1 MEWSKYQLAI
11 FDAYEN
17 TNKNIV
23 VEATAGSGKSK
34 TLTELCN
41 RTKEGT
47 SCLFMAFNKSIAEEL
62 KTKLPTTV
70 ECNTFHSMGLRTLMK
85 NFRFRMQLEE
95 NKCFSLCMELFDF
108 RKKEYKEKMRYY
120 FALQEL
126 WEKIR
131 LSLCEINEEN
141 ISALCI
147 EYDLDYENSMINDLN
162 KINERWRK
170 DCAKIQDNKSF
181 KMDFPDMLWIPYNF
195 VDEMN
200 FPKYQVVMAD
210 ECFVGD
216 TCIATSN
223 GKMRIDDLTK
233 QVNEGNSIF
242 VKSYNEK
249 ERRFELKKVL
259 NASSK
264 GVREVMKIVVAGKR
278 KIGCTYNHL
287 FLTVNGY
294 KRADELNIGE
304 ILVSDTT
311 NQPYHNSLNQDQK
324 DFVLISSIGDGSLK
338 KISLNT
344 YRCSFIHGEK
354 QLEYL
359 FWKACLLG
367 REDYVDIIPN
377 NGFSKKIAYRFRTQG
392 LCFYPEEVNKENILK
407 NMSFKQLAILYMDDG
422 SLINKND
429 VRIYSCAP
437 SKELI
442 TVMSSRMEAMGIKN
456 TIIKSKSS
464 LTGRAYWFI
473 RVSRNST
480 KTFFENI
487 ACYTH
492 PSMDYKIPKEYKHLI
507 GSYEWD
513 FSIPKE
519 GHTCVTKIIKEGDLK
534 EVFDIEVKD
543 NHNFI
548 VTSKNFTNN
557 NKSKNENSGIV
568 VHNCQDIF
576 TLQKEILQRYIKP
589 RGRFIAVGDS
599 KQLIYNFMGSDLD
612 VFNSIKRM
620 SNTICLPLSVTYRCA
635 KKIVEKANEVF
646 PGTECVPTVIEGV
659 IRSGDIFE
667 AESGDFILCRNNYPL
682 VATFIMLLEKGK
694 KASIMGRDFGESL
707 CRLLDGQERLDD
719 LYLLLDDKVSKLKGK
734 GLSEIAITNNA
745 SYVALKEKVSIIE
758 ILYKRFP
765 GSFLA
770 LKQKIK
776 NIFSDDKTGIIL
788 STIHKSKGLEAK
800 RVFFLNPELIPSKFA
815 KTPKALYAEDCLKF
829 VAITRAKEELVYCH
843 INTEESPL

>member
-23 VEATAGSGKSK
+23 VEATAGCLGKDTPILMYDGSIKPVQGIRVGDKVMGVDSTPRNVLSVSTGIDKLYKIKPVKGDSWICNSQHLLTVYDQNIARNNKVKKEENQLNPLVDYPISKILKRPVEKTTGAKMKLQLQRTGVDFPEQELPLDPYFVGLWIAEGSKNKNDVSNFSINENDTVLINYLENFKFEGEKVSVHKRKERGCYGINVKLRKGRINPIRAILKNFAKEKGRLNIPKEYFINSQENRLNLIAGILDGDGHLDNNNCYQLITKYKEISDLVVFLCRSLGLAVYCCKKIGRIKSLNFEGEYYSISISGNTNIIPVKVERKKAKERKQIKTVLRTGFWIEEIGVGKWYGFKVDKDERFLLGDFTITHNSGKTH
-34 TLTELCN
+34 TLKELCN

-85 NFRFRMQLEE
+85 NFRFRIQLEE

-131 LSLCEINEEN
+131 LSLCEINERN
-141 ISALCI
+141 VSALCI

-200 FPKYQVVMAD
+200 FPKYQVVMTD
-210 ECFVGD
+210 EGQ
-216 TCIATSN
+216 
-223 GKMRIDDLTK
+223 DL
-233 QVNEGNSIF
+233 
-242 VKSYNEK
+242 
-249 ERRFELKKVL
+249 
-259 NASSK
+259 
-264 GVREVMKIVVAGKR
+264 
-278 KIGCTYNHL
+278 
-287 FLTVNGY
+287 
-294 KRADELNIGE
+294 
-304 ILVSDTT
+304 
-311 NQPYHNSLNQDQK
+311 
-324 DFVLISSIGDGSLK
+324 
-338 KISLNT
+338 
-344 YRCSFIHGEK
+344 
-354 QLEYL
+354 
-359 FWKACLLG
+359 
-367 REDYVDIIPN
+367 
-377 NGFSKKIAYRFRTQG
+377 
-392 LCFYPEEVNKENILK
+392 
-407 NMSFKQLAILYMDDG
+407 
-422 SLINKND
+422 
-429 VRIYSCAP
+429 
-437 SKELI
+437 
-442 TVMSSRMEAMGIKN
+442 
-456 TIIKSKSS
+456 
-464 LTGRAYWFI
+464 
-473 RVSRNST
+473 
-480 KTFFENI
+480 
-487 ACYTH
+487 
-492 PSMDYKIPKEYKHLI
+492 
-507 GSYEWD
+507 
-513 FSIPKE
+513 
-519 GHTCVTKIIKEGDLK
+519 
-534 EVFDIEVKD
+534 
-543 NHNFI
+543 
-548 VTSKNFTNN
+548 
-557 NKSKNENSGIV
+557 
-568 VHNCQDIF
+568 F

-589 RGRFIAVGDS
+589 RGRFVAVGDS

-612 VFNSIKRM
+612 VFNSIKGM
-620 SNTICLPLSVTYRCA
+620 PNTICLPLSVTYRCA
-635 KKIVEKANEVF
+635 KKIVEVTNEVF
-646 PGTECVPTVIEGV
+646 PGTECVPTAIEGV

-667 AESGDFILCRNNYPL
+667 AESGDFILCRNNFPL

>member
-23 VEATAGSGKSK
+23 VEATAGCLGKDTPILMYDGSIKPVQDIRVGDKVMGVDSTPRNVLSVSTGIDKLYKIKPVKGDSWICNSQHLLTVYDQNIARNNKVKKEENQLNPLVDYPISKILKRPVEKTTGAKMKLQLQRTGVDFPEQELPLDPYFVGLWIAEGSKNKNDVSNFSINENDTVLINYLENFKFEGEKVSVHKRKERGCYGINVKLRKGRINPIRAILKNFAKEKGRLNIPKEYFINSQENRLNLIAGILDGDGHLDNNNCYQLITKYKEISDLVVFLCRSLGLAAYCCKKIGRIKSLNFEGEYYSISISGNTNIIPVKVERKKTKERKQIKTVLRTGFWIEEIGVGKWYGFKVDKDERFLLGDFTITHNSGKTH
-34 TLTELCN
+34 TLKELCN

-131 LSLCEINEEN
+131 LSLCEINERN
-141 ISALCI
+141 VSALCI

-210 ECFVGD
+210 EGQ
-216 TCIATSN
+216 
-223 GKMRIDDLTK
+223 DL
-233 QVNEGNSIF
+233 
-242 VKSYNEK
+242 
-249 ERRFELKKVL
+249 
-259 NASSK
+259 
-264 GVREVMKIVVAGKR
+264 
-278 KIGCTYNHL
+278 
-287 FLTVNGY
+287 
-294 KRADELNIGE
+294 
-304 ILVSDTT
+304 
-311 NQPYHNSLNQDQK
+311 
-324 DFVLISSIGDGSLK
+324 
-338 KISLNT
+338 
-344 YRCSFIHGEK
+344 
-354 QLEYL
+354 
-359 FWKACLLG
+359 
-367 REDYVDIIPN
+367 
-377 NGFSKKIAYRFRTQG
+377 
-392 LCFYPEEVNKENILK
+392 
-407 NMSFKQLAILYMDDG
+407 
-422 SLINKND
+422 
-429 VRIYSCAP
+429 
-437 SKELI
+437 
-442 TVMSSRMEAMGIKN
+442 
-456 TIIKSKSS
+456 
-464 LTGRAYWFI
+464 
-473 RVSRNST
+473 
-480 KTFFENI
+480 
-487 ACYTH
+487 
-492 PSMDYKIPKEYKHLI
+492 
-507 GSYEWD
+507 
-513 FSIPKE
+513 
-519 GHTCVTKIIKEGDLK
+519 
-534 EVFDIEVKD
+534 
-543 NHNFI
+543 
-548 VTSKNFTNN
+548 
-557 NKSKNENSGIV
+557 
-568 VHNCQDIF
+568 F

-589 RGRFIAVGDS
+589 RGRFVAVGDS

-612 VFNSIKRM
+612 VFNSIKGM
-620 SNTICLPLSVTYRCA
+620 PNTICLPLSVTYRCA

-646 PGTECVPTVIEGV
+646 PGTECTATAKEGV
-659 IRSGDIFE
+659 VRSGDIFE
-667 AESGDFILCRNNYPL
+667 AESGDFVLCRNNFPL
-682 VATFIMLLEKGK
+682 VVAFIMLLEKGK
-694 KASIMGRDFGESL
+694 KASIMGRDFGENL
-707 CRLLDGQERLDD
+707 CRLMDNQSCLDD
-719 LYLLLDDKVSKLKGK
+719 LYLLLEDKASKLKK
-734 GLSEIAITNNA
+734 RGLSEIAIINNA

-758 ILYKRFP
+758 TLYKRFP

-776 NIFSDDKTGIIL
+776 NIFSDDKTDIIL

-843 INTEESPL
+843 INTEKSPL

>member
-23 VEATAGSGKSK
+23 VEATAGCLGKDTPILMYDGSIKPVQDIRVGDKVMGVDSTPRNVLSVSTGIDKLYKIKPVKGDSWICNSQHLLTVYDQNIARNNKVKKEENQLNPLVDYPISKILKRPVEKTTGAKMKLQLQRTGVDFPEQELPLDPYFVGLWIAEGSKNKNDVSNFSINENDTVLINYLENFKFEGEKVSVHKRKERGCYGINVKLRKGRINPIRAILKNFAKEKGCLNIPKEYFINSQENRLNLIAGILDGDGHLDNNNCYQLITKYKEISDLVVFLCRSLGLAAYCCKKIGRIKSLNFEGEYYSISISGNTNIIPVKVERKKAKERKQTKTVLRTGFWIEEIGVGKWYGFKVDKDERFLLGDFTITHNSGKTH
-34 TLTELCN
+34 TLKELCN

-131 LSLCEINEEN
+131 LSLCEINERN
-141 ISALCI
+141 VSALCI

-210 ECFVGD
+210 EGQ
-216 TCIATSN
+216 
-223 GKMRIDDLTK
+223 DL
-233 QVNEGNSIF
+233 F
-242 VKSYNEK
+242 
-249 ERRFELKKVL
+249 
-259 NASSK
+259 A
-264 GVREVMKIVVAGKR
+264 
-278 KIGCTYNHL
+278 
-287 FLTVNGY
+287 
-294 KRADELNIGE
+294 
-304 ILVSDTT
+304 
-311 NQPYHNSLNQDQK
+311 
-324 DFVLISSIGDGSLK
+324 
-338 KISLNT
+338 
-344 YRCSFIHGEK
+344 
-354 QLEYL
+354 
-359 FWKACLLG
+359 
-367 REDYVDIIPN
+367 
-377 NGFSKKIAYRFRTQG
+377 
-392 LCFYPEEVNKENILK
+392 
-407 NMSFKQLAILYMDDG
+407 
-422 SLINKND
+422 
-429 VRIYSCAP
+429 
-437 SKELI
+437 
-442 TVMSSRMEAMGIKN
+442 
-456 TIIKSKSS
+456 
-464 LTGRAYWFI
+464 
-473 RVSRNST
+473 
-480 KTFFENI
+480 
-487 ACYTH
+487 
-492 PSMDYKIPKEYKHLI
+492 
-507 GSYEWD
+507 
-513 FSIPKE
+513 
-519 GHTCVTKIIKEGDLK
+519 
-534 EVFDIEVKD
+534 
-543 NHNFI
+543 
-548 VTSKNFTNN
+548 
-557 NKSKNENSGIV
+557 
-568 VHNCQDIF
+568 
-576 TLQKEILQRYIKP
+576 LQKEILQRYIKP
-589 RGRFIAVGDS
+589 RGRFVAVGDS

-612 VFNSIKRM
+612 VFNSIKGM
-620 SNTICLPLSVTYRCA
+620 PNTICLPLSVTYRCA

-646 PGTECVPTVIEGV
+646 PGTECTATAKEGV
-659 IRSGDIFE
+659 VRSGDIFE
-667 AESGDFILCRNNYPL
+667 AESGDFVLCRNNFPL
-682 VATFIMLLEKGK
+682 VVAFIMLLEKGK
-694 KASIMGRDFGESL
+694 KASIMGRDFGENL
-707 CRLLDGQERLDD
+707 CRLMDNQSCLDD
-719 LYLLLDDKVSKLKGK
+719 LYLLLEDKASKLKK
-734 GLSEIAITNNA
+734 RGLSEIAIINNA

-843 INTEESPL
+843 IDTEESPL

>member
-23 VEATAGSGKSK
+23 VEATAGCLGKDTPILMYDGSIKPVQDIRVGDKVMGVDSTPRNVLSVSTGIDKLYKIKPVKGDSWICNSQHLLTVYDQNIARNNKVKKEENQLNPLVDYPISKILKRPVEKTTGAKMKLQLQRTGVDFPEQELPLDPYFVGLWIAEGSKNKNDVSNFSINENDTVLINYLENFKFEGEKVSVHKRKERGCYGINVKLRKGRINPIRAILKNFAKEKGRLNIPKEYFINSQENRLNLIAGILDGDGHFDNNNCYQLITKYKEISDLVVFLCRSLGLAAYCCKKIGRIKSLNFEGEYYSISISGNTNIIPVKVERKKAKERKQIKTVLRTGFWIEEIGVGKWYGFKVDKDERFLLGDFTITHNSGKTH
-34 TLTELCN
+34 TLKELCN

-131 LSLCEINEEN
+131 LSLCEINERN
-141 ISALCI
+141 VSALCI

-210 ECFVGD
+210 EGQ
-216 TCIATSN
+216 
-223 GKMRIDDLTK
+223 DL
-233 QVNEGNSIF
+233 
-242 VKSYNEK
+242 
-249 ERRFELKKVL
+249 
-259 NASSK
+259 
-264 GVREVMKIVVAGKR
+264 
-278 KIGCTYNHL
+278 
-287 FLTVNGY
+287 
-294 KRADELNIGE
+294 
-304 ILVSDTT
+304 
-311 NQPYHNSLNQDQK
+311 
-324 DFVLISSIGDGSLK
+324 
-338 KISLNT
+338 
-344 YRCSFIHGEK
+344 
-354 QLEYL
+354 
-359 FWKACLLG
+359 
-367 REDYVDIIPN
+367 
-377 NGFSKKIAYRFRTQG
+377 
-392 LCFYPEEVNKENILK
+392 
-407 NMSFKQLAILYMDDG
+407 
-422 SLINKND
+422 
-429 VRIYSCAP
+429 
-437 SKELI
+437 
-442 TVMSSRMEAMGIKN
+442 
-456 TIIKSKSS
+456 
-464 LTGRAYWFI
+464 
-473 RVSRNST
+473 
-480 KTFFENI
+480 
-487 ACYTH
+487 
-492 PSMDYKIPKEYKHLI
+492 
-507 GSYEWD
+507 
-513 FSIPKE
+513 
-519 GHTCVTKIIKEGDLK
+519 
-534 EVFDIEVKD
+534 
-543 NHNFI
+543 
-548 VTSKNFTNN
+548 
-557 NKSKNENSGIV
+557 
-568 VHNCQDIF
+568 F

-589 RGRFIAVGDS
+589 RGRFVAVGDS

-612 VFNSIKRM
+612 VFNSIKGM
-620 SNTICLPLSVTYRCA
+620 PNTICLPLSVTYRCA

-646 PGTECVPTVIEGV
+646 PGTECTATAKEGV
-659 IRSGDIFE
+659 VRSGDIFE

>member
-23 VEATAGSGKSK
+23 VEATAGCLGKDTPILMYDGSIKPVQDIRVGDKVMGVDSTPRNVLSVSTGIDKLYKIKPVKGDSWICNSQHLLTVYDQNIARNNKVKKEENQLNPLVDYPISKILKRPVEKTTGAKMKLQLQRTGVDFPEQELPLDPYFVGLWIAEGSKNKNDVSNFSINENDTVLINYLENFKFEGEKVSVHKRKERGCYGINVKLRKGRINPIRAILKNFAKEKGRLNIPKEYFINSQENRLNLIAGILDGDGHLDINNCYQLITKYKEISDLVVFLCRSLGLAAYCCKKIGRIKSLNFEGEYYSISINGDTNIIPVKVERKKAKERKQIKTVLRTGFWIEEIGVGKWYGFKVDKDERFLLGDFTITHNSGKTH
-34 TLTELCN
+34 TLKELCN

-131 LSLCEINEEN
+131 LSLCEINERN
-141 ISALCI
+141 VSALCI

-210 ECFVGD
+210 EGQ
-216 TCIATSN
+216 
-223 GKMRIDDLTK
+223 DL
-233 QVNEGNSIF
+233 
-242 VKSYNEK
+242 
-249 ERRFELKKVL
+249 
-259 NASSK
+259 
-264 GVREVMKIVVAGKR
+264 
-278 KIGCTYNHL
+278 
-287 FLTVNGY
+287 
-294 KRADELNIGE
+294 
-304 ILVSDTT
+304 
-311 NQPYHNSLNQDQK
+311 
-324 DFVLISSIGDGSLK
+324 
-338 KISLNT
+338 
-344 YRCSFIHGEK
+344 
-354 QLEYL
+354 
-359 FWKACLLG
+359 
-367 REDYVDIIPN
+367 
-377 NGFSKKIAYRFRTQG
+377 
-392 LCFYPEEVNKENILK
+392 
-407 NMSFKQLAILYMDDG
+407 
-422 SLINKND
+422 
-429 VRIYSCAP
+429 
-437 SKELI
+437 
-442 TVMSSRMEAMGIKN
+442 
-456 TIIKSKSS
+456 
-464 LTGRAYWFI
+464 
-473 RVSRNST
+473 
-480 KTFFENI
+480 
-487 ACYTH
+487 
-492 PSMDYKIPKEYKHLI
+492 
-507 GSYEWD
+507 
-513 FSIPKE
+513 
-519 GHTCVTKIIKEGDLK
+519 
-534 EVFDIEVKD
+534 
-543 NHNFI
+543 
-548 VTSKNFTNN
+548 
-557 NKSKNENSGIV
+557 
-568 VHNCQDIF
+568 F

-589 RGRFIAVGDS
+589 RGRFVAVGDS

-612 VFNSIKRM
+612 VFNSIKGM
-620 SNTICLPLSVTYRCA
+620 PNTICLPLSVTYRCA
-635 KKIVEKANEVF
+635 KKIVEVANEVF
-646 PGTECVPTVIEGV
+646 PGTECVPTAKEGV
-659 IRSGDIFE
+659 VRSGDIFE
-667 AESGDFILCRNNYPL
+667 AESGDFVLCRNNFPL
-682 VATFIMLLEKGK
+682 VVTFIMLLEKGK

-734 GLSEIAITNNA
+734 GLSKIAITNNA

-800 RVFFLNPELIPSKFA
+800 RVFFLNPELISSKFA
-815 KTPKALYAEDCLKF
+815 KIPKALYAEDCLKF

>member
-23 VEATAGSGKSK
+23 VEATAGCLGKDTPILMYDGSIKPVQDIRVGDKVMGVDSTPRNVLSVSTGIDKLYKIKPVKGDSWICNSQHLLTVYDQNIARNNKVKKEENQLNPLVDYPISKILKRPVEKTTGAKMKLQLQRTGVDFPEQELPLDPYFVGSWIAEGSKNKNDVSNFSINENDTVLINYLENFKFEGEKVSVHKRKERGCYGINVKLRKGRINPIRAILKNFAKEKGRLNIPKEYFINSQENRLNLIAGILDGDGHLDNNNCYQLITKYKEISDLVVFLCRSLGLAAYCCKKIGRIKSLNFEGEYYSISISGNTNIIPVKVERKKAKERKQIKTVLRTGFWIEEIGVGKWYGFKVDKDERFLLGDFTITHNSGKTH
-34 TLTELCN
+34 TLKELCN

-131 LSLCEINEEN
+131 LSLCEINERN
-141 ISALCI
+141 VSALCI

-200 FPKYQVVMAD
+200 FPKYQVVMVD
-210 ECFVGD
+210 EGQ
-216 TCIATSN
+216 
-223 GKMRIDDLTK
+223 DL
-233 QVNEGNSIF
+233 
-242 VKSYNEK
+242 
-249 ERRFELKKVL
+249 
-259 NASSK
+259 
-264 GVREVMKIVVAGKR
+264 
-278 KIGCTYNHL
+278 
-287 FLTVNGY
+287 
-294 KRADELNIGE
+294 
-304 ILVSDTT
+304 
-311 NQPYHNSLNQDQK
+311 
-324 DFVLISSIGDGSLK
+324 
-338 KISLNT
+338 
-344 YRCSFIHGEK
+344 
-354 QLEYL
+354 
-359 FWKACLLG
+359 
-367 REDYVDIIPN
+367 
-377 NGFSKKIAYRFRTQG
+377 
-392 LCFYPEEVNKENILK
+392 
-407 NMSFKQLAILYMDDG
+407 
-422 SLINKND
+422 
-429 VRIYSCAP
+429 
-437 SKELI
+437 
-442 TVMSSRMEAMGIKN
+442 
-456 TIIKSKSS
+456 
-464 LTGRAYWFI
+464 
-473 RVSRNST
+473 
-480 KTFFENI
+480 
-487 ACYTH
+487 
-492 PSMDYKIPKEYKHLI
+492 
-507 GSYEWD
+507 
-513 FSIPKE
+513 
-519 GHTCVTKIIKEGDLK
+519 
-534 EVFDIEVKD
+534 
-543 NHNFI
+543 
-548 VTSKNFTNN
+548 
-557 NKSKNENSGIV
+557 
-568 VHNCQDIF
+568 F

-620 SNTICLPLSVTYRCA
+620 SNTICLPLSVTYRCV

-646 PGTECVPTVIEGV
+646 PGTECVPTAIEGV

>member
-23 VEATAGSGKSK
+23 VEATAGCLGKDTPILMYDGSIKPVQDIRVGDKVMGVDSTPRNVLSVSTGIDKLYKIKPVKGDSWICNSQHLLTVYDQNIAINNKVKKEENQLNPLVDYPISKILKRPVEKTTGAKMKLQLQRTGVDFPEQELPLDPYFVGLWIAEGSKNKNDVSNFSINENDTVLINYLENFKFEGEKVSVHKRKERGCYGINVKLRKGRINPIRAILKNFAKEKGRLNIPKEYFINSQENRLNLIAGILDGDGHLDNNNCYQLITKYKEISDLVVFLCRSLGLAAYCCKKIGRIKSLNFEGEYYSISISGNTNIIPVKVERKKAKERKQIKTVLRTGFWIEEIGVGKWYGFKVDKDERFLLGDFTITHNSGKTH
-34 TLTELCN
+34 TLKELCN
-41 RTKEGT
+41 RTEEGT

-62 KTKLPTTV
+62 KTKLPITV

-108 RKKEYKEKMRYY
+108 RKKEYKEKMRYC

-131 LSLCEINEEN
+131 LSLCEINERN
-141 ISALCI
+141 VSALCI

-210 ECFVGD
+210 EGQ
-216 TCIATSN
+216 
-223 GKMRIDDLTK
+223 DL
-233 QVNEGNSIF
+233 
-242 VKSYNEK
+242 
-249 ERRFELKKVL
+249 
-259 NASSK
+259 
-264 GVREVMKIVVAGKR
+264 
-278 KIGCTYNHL
+278 
-287 FLTVNGY
+287 
-294 KRADELNIGE
+294 
-304 ILVSDTT
+304 
-311 NQPYHNSLNQDQK
+311 
-324 DFVLISSIGDGSLK
+324 
-338 KISLNT
+338 
-344 YRCSFIHGEK
+344 
-354 QLEYL
+354 
-359 FWKACLLG
+359 
-367 REDYVDIIPN
+367 
-377 NGFSKKIAYRFRTQG
+377 
-392 LCFYPEEVNKENILK
+392 
-407 NMSFKQLAILYMDDG
+407 
-422 SLINKND
+422 
-429 VRIYSCAP
+429 
-437 SKELI
+437 
-442 TVMSSRMEAMGIKN
+442 
-456 TIIKSKSS
+456 
-464 LTGRAYWFI
+464 
-473 RVSRNST
+473 
-480 KTFFENI
+480 
-487 ACYTH
+487 
-492 PSMDYKIPKEYKHLI
+492 
-507 GSYEWD
+507 
-513 FSIPKE
+513 
-519 GHTCVTKIIKEGDLK
+519 
-534 EVFDIEVKD
+534 
-543 NHNFI
+543 
-548 VTSKNFTNN
+548 
-557 NKSKNENSGIV
+557 
-568 VHNCQDIF
+568 F

-589 RGRFIAVGDS
+589 RGRFVAVGDS

-612 VFNSIKRM
+612 VFNSIKGM
-620 SNTICLPLSVTYRCA
+620 PNTICLPLSVTYRCA

-646 PGTECVPTVIEGV
+646 PGTECTATAKEGV
-659 IRSGDIFE
+659 VRSGDIFE
-667 AESGDFILCRNNYPL
+667 AESGDFVLCRNNFPL
-682 VATFIMLLEKGK
+682 VVAFIMLLEKGK
-694 KASIMGRDFGESL
+694 KASIMGRDFGENL
-707 CRLLDGQERLDD
+707 CRLMDNQSCLDD
-719 LYLLLDDKVSKLKGK
+719 LCLLLEDKASKLKK
-734 GLSEIAITNNA
+734 RGLSEIAIINNA

-758 ILYKRFP
+758 TLYKRFP

>member
-23 VEATAGSGKSK
+23 VEATAGCLGKDTPILMYDGSIKPVQDIRVGDKVMGVDSTPRNVLSVSTGIDKLYKIKPVKGDSWICNSQHLLTVYDQNIARNNKVKKEENQLNPLVDYPISKILKRPVEKTTGAKMKLQLQRTGVDFPEQELPLDPYFVGLWIVEGSKNKNDVSNFSINENDTVLINYLENFKFEGEKVSVHKRKERGCYGINVKLRKGRINPIRAILKNFAKEKGRLNIPKEYFINSQENRLNLIAGILDGDGHLDNNNCYQLITKYKEISDLVVFLCRSLGLAAYCCKKIGRIKSLNFEGEYYSISISGNTNIIPVKVERKKAKERKQIKTVLRTGFWIEEIGVGKWYGFKVDKDERFLLGDFTITHNSGKTH
-34 TLTELCN
+34 TLKELCN

-131 LSLCEINEEN
+131 LSLCEINERN
-141 ISALCI
+141 VSALCI

-200 FPKYQVVMAD
+200 FPKYQVVMLD
-210 ECFVGD
+210 E
-216 TCIATSN
+216 S
-223 GKMRIDDLTK
+223 
-233 QVNEGNSIF
+233 
-242 VKSYNEK
+242 
-249 ERRFELKKVL
+249 
-259 NASSK
+259 
-264 GVREVMKIVVAGKR
+264 
-278 KIGCTYNHL
+278 
-287 FLTVNGY
+287 
-294 KRADELNIGE
+294 
-304 ILVSDTT
+304 
-311 NQPYHNSLNQDQK
+311 QD
-324 DFVLISSIGDGSLK
+324 S
-338 KISLNT
+338 
-344 YRCSFIHGEK
+344 
-354 QLEYL
+354 
-359 FWKACLLG
+359 
-367 REDYVDIIPN
+367 
-377 NGFSKKIAYRFRTQG
+377 
-392 LCFYPEEVNKENILK
+392 
-407 NMSFKQLAILYMDDG
+407 
-422 SLINKND
+422 
-429 VRIYSCAP
+429 
-437 SKELI
+437 
-442 TVMSSRMEAMGIKN
+442 
-456 TIIKSKSS
+456 
-464 LTGRAYWFI
+464 
-473 RVSRNST
+473 
-480 KTFFENI
+480 
-487 ACYTH
+487 
-492 PSMDYKIPKEYKHLI
+492 
-507 GSYEWD
+507 
-513 FSIPKE
+513 
-519 GHTCVTKIIKEGDLK
+519 
-534 EVFDIEVKD
+534 
-543 NHNFI
+543 
-548 VTSKNFTNN
+548 
-557 NKSKNENSGIV
+557 
-568 VHNCQDIF
+568 F

-646 PGTECVPTVIEGV
+646 PGTECVPTAIEGV

>member
-23 VEATAGSGKSK
+23 VEATAGCLGKDTPILMHDGSIKPVQDIRVGDKVMGVDSTPRNVLSVSTGIDKLYKIKPVKGDSWICNSQHLLTVYDQNIARNNKVKKEENQLNPLVDYPISKILKRPVEKTTGAKMKLQLQRTGVDFPEQELPLDPYFVGLWIAEGSKNKNDVSNFSINENDTVLINYLENFKFEGEKVSVHKRKERGCYGINVKLRKGRINPIRAILKNFAKEKGRLNIPKEYFINSQENRLNLIAGILDGDGHLDNNNCYQLITKYKEISDLVVFLCRSLGLAAYCCKKIGRIKSLNFEGEYYSISISGNTNIIPVKVERKKAKERKQIKTVLRTGFWIEEIGVGKWYGFKVDKDERFLLGDFTITHNSGKTH
-34 TLTELCN
+34 TLKELCN

-108 RKKEYKEKMRYY
+108 RKKEYKEKTRYY

-131 LSLCEINEEN
+131 LSLCEINERN
-141 ISALCI
+141 VSALCI
-147 EYDLDYENSMINDLN
+147 EYDLDYEDSMINDLN

-200 FPKYQVVMAD
+200 FPKYQVVMLD
-210 ECFVGD
+210 E
-216 TCIATSN
+216 S
-223 GKMRIDDLTK
+223 
-233 QVNEGNSIF
+233 
-242 VKSYNEK
+242 
-249 ERRFELKKVL
+249 
-259 NASSK
+259 
-264 GVREVMKIVVAGKR
+264 
-278 KIGCTYNHL
+278 
-287 FLTVNGY
+287 
-294 KRADELNIGE
+294 
-304 ILVSDTT
+304 
-311 NQPYHNSLNQDQK
+311 QD
-324 DFVLISSIGDGSLK
+324 S
-338 KISLNT
+338 
-344 YRCSFIHGEK
+344 
-354 QLEYL
+354 
-359 FWKACLLG
+359 
-367 REDYVDIIPN
+367 
-377 NGFSKKIAYRFRTQG
+377 
-392 LCFYPEEVNKENILK
+392 
-407 NMSFKQLAILYMDDG
+407 
-422 SLINKND
+422 
-429 VRIYSCAP
+429 
-437 SKELI
+437 
-442 TVMSSRMEAMGIKN
+442 
-456 TIIKSKSS
+456 
-464 LTGRAYWFI
+464 
-473 RVSRNST
+473 
-480 KTFFENI
+480 
-487 ACYTH
+487 
-492 PSMDYKIPKEYKHLI
+492 
-507 GSYEWD
+507 
-513 FSIPKE
+513 
-519 GHTCVTKIIKEGDLK
+519 
-534 EVFDIEVKD
+534 
-543 NHNFI
+543 
-548 VTSKNFTNN
+548 
-557 NKSKNENSGIV
+557 
-568 VHNCQDIF
+568 F

-589 RGRFIAVGDS
+589 RGRFVAVGDS

-646 PGTECVPTVIEGV
+646 PGTECVPTAIEGV

-682 VATFIMLLEKGK
+682 VATFIMLLERGK

-707 CRLLDGQERLDD
+707 CRLLDGQECLDD
-719 LYLLLDDKVSKLKGK
+719 LYLLLEDKASKLKER

-843 INTEESPL
+843 INTEETPL

>member
-23 VEATAGSGKSK
+23 IEATAGCLGKDTPILMHDGSIKFVQDIKIGDQVMGADSTPRNVLSVSNGIDKLYEIKPVKGDSWICNSEHLLTVYDQNIARNNKIKKKENQLNPLVDYSINKILTRPVEKTTGAKMKLQLQRVGADFPEQNLPLDPYFVGLWIAEGGKRKDSVSNFSINENDTVLMDYLENFKFKGEKVSICKIKEKGCFRINVKLKKSRINPIRAILKDFVKEKGHLDIPKEYMINSRENRLKLIAGILDGDGYLNNNFFVIITKYKEISDLIVYVCRSLGLAAYSKKRIGRIKSLNFEGVYHSINISGDLDIIPTKVERRKAKERKQIKSVLRTGFWIKEIGVGEWYGFKVDKDERFLLGDFTITHNSGKTA
-34 TLTELCN
+34 TLKELCN
-41 RTKEGT
+41 RTPVGT

-120 FALQEL
+120 FSLQTL

-141 ISALCI
+141 VSALCI
-147 EYDLDYENSMINDLN
+147 EYDLDYENSMISDLN

-170 DCAKIQDNKSF
+170 DCARIQDNKSF

-200 FPKYQVVMAD
+200 FPKYQVVMID
-210 ECFVGD
+210 EGQ
-216 TCIATSN
+216 
-223 GKMRIDDLTK
+223 DL
-233 QVNEGNSIF
+233 
-242 VKSYNEK
+242 
-249 ERRFELKKVL
+249 
-259 NASSK
+259 
-264 GVREVMKIVVAGKR
+264 
-278 KIGCTYNHL
+278 
-287 FLTVNGY
+287 
-294 KRADELNIGE
+294 
-304 ILVSDTT
+304 
-311 NQPYHNSLNQDQK
+311 
-324 DFVLISSIGDGSLK
+324 
-338 KISLNT
+338 
-344 YRCSFIHGEK
+344 
-354 QLEYL
+354 
-359 FWKACLLG
+359 
-367 REDYVDIIPN
+367 
-377 NGFSKKIAYRFRTQG
+377 
-392 LCFYPEEVNKENILK
+392 
-407 NMSFKQLAILYMDDG
+407 
-422 SLINKND
+422 
-429 VRIYSCAP
+429 
-437 SKELI
+437 
-442 TVMSSRMEAMGIKN
+442 
-456 TIIKSKSS
+456 
-464 LTGRAYWFI
+464 
-473 RVSRNST
+473 
-480 KTFFENI
+480 
-487 ACYTH
+487 
-492 PSMDYKIPKEYKHLI
+492 
-507 GSYEWD
+507 
-513 FSIPKE
+513 
-519 GHTCVTKIIKEGDLK
+519 
-534 EVFDIEVKD
+534 
-543 NHNFI
+543 
-548 VTSKNFTNN
+548 
-557 NKSKNENSGIV
+557 
-568 VHNCQDIF
+568 F
-576 TLQKEILQRYIKP
+576 TLQKEILQRHIKP

-612 VFNSIKRM
+612 VFTAIKGM
-620 SNTICLPLSVTYRCA
+620 FNTICLPLSVTYRCA

-646 PGTECVPTVIEGV
+646 PGTECIPTAIEGV
-659 IRSGDIFE
+659 IREGDIFE
-667 AESGDFILCRNNYPL
+667 AESGDFVLCRNNFPL
-682 VATFIMLLEKGK
+682 VAAFILFLERGK

-719 LYLLLDDKVSKLKGK
+719 LYLLLEDKASKLKEK

-815 KTPKALYAEDCLKF
+815 KTPKALYAEKCLKF

-843 INTEESPL
+843 INTGE

>member
-23 VEATAGSGKSK
+23 VEATAGCLGKDTPILMHDGSIKPVQDIRVGDKVMGVDSTPRNVLSVSTGIDKLYKIKPVKGDSWICNSQHLLTVYDQNIARNNKVKKEENQLNPLVDYPISKILKRPVEKTTGAKMKLQLQRTGVDFPEQELPLDPYFVGLWIAEGSKNKNDVSNFSINENDTVLINYLENFKFEGEKVSVHKRKERGCYGINVKLRKGRINPIRAILKNFAKEKGRLNIPKEYFINSQENRLNLIAGILDGDGHLDNNNCYQLITKYKEISDLVVFLCRSLGLAAYCCKKIGRIKSLNFEGEYYSISISGNTNIIPVKVKRKKAKERKQIKTVLRTGFWIEEIGVGKWYGFKVDKDERFLLGDFTITHNSGKTH
-34 TLTELCN
+34 TLKELCN

-131 LSLCEINEEN
+131 LSLCEINERN
-141 ISALCI
+141 VSALCI

-200 FPKYQVVMAD
+200 FPKYQVVMLD
-210 ECFVGD
+210 EC
-216 TCIATSN
+216 
-223 GKMRIDDLTK
+223 
-233 QVNEGNSIF
+233 
-242 VKSYNEK
+242 
-249 ERRFELKKVL
+249 
-259 NASSK
+259 
-264 GVREVMKIVVAGKR
+264 
-278 KIGCTYNHL
+278 
-287 FLTVNGY
+287 
-294 KRADELNIGE
+294 
-304 ILVSDTT
+304 
-311 NQPYHNSLNQDQK
+311 QD
-324 DFVLISSIGDGSLK
+324 S
-338 KISLNT
+338 
-344 YRCSFIHGEK
+344 
-354 QLEYL
+354 
-359 FWKACLLG
+359 
-367 REDYVDIIPN
+367 
-377 NGFSKKIAYRFRTQG
+377 
-392 LCFYPEEVNKENILK
+392 
-407 NMSFKQLAILYMDDG
+407 
-422 SLINKND
+422 
-429 VRIYSCAP
+429 
-437 SKELI
+437 
-442 TVMSSRMEAMGIKN
+442 
-456 TIIKSKSS
+456 
-464 LTGRAYWFI
+464 
-473 RVSRNST
+473 
-480 KTFFENI
+480 
-487 ACYTH
+487 
-492 PSMDYKIPKEYKHLI
+492 
-507 GSYEWD
+507 
-513 FSIPKE
+513 
-519 GHTCVTKIIKEGDLK
+519 
-534 EVFDIEVKD
+534 
-543 NHNFI
+543 
-548 VTSKNFTNN
+548 
-557 NKSKNENSGIV
+557 
-568 VHNCQDIF
+568 F

-646 PGTECVPTVIEGV
+646 PGTECVPTAIEGV

-843 INTEESPL
+843 IDTEESPL

>member
-1 MEWSKYQLAI
+1 MEWSKNQLAI

-23 VEATAGSGKSK
+23 VEATAGCLGKDTPILMYDGSIKPVQDIRVGDKVMGVDSTPRNVLSVSTGIDKLYKIKPVKGDSWICNSQHLLTVYDQNIARNNKVKKEENQLNPLVDYPISKILKRPVEKTTGAKMKLQLQRTGVDFPEQELPLDPYFVGLWIAEGSKNKNDVSNFSINENDTVSINYLENFKFEGEKVSVHKRKERGCYGINVKLRKGRINPIRAILKNFAKEKGCLNIPKEYFINSQENRLNLIAGILDGDGHLDNNNCYQLITKYKEISDLVVFLCRSLGLAAYCCKKIGRIKSLNFEGEYYSISISGNTNIIPVKVERKKAKERKQIKTVLRTGFWIEEMGVGKWYGFKVDKDERFLLGDFTITHNSGKTH
-34 TLTELCN
+34 TLKELCN

-131 LSLCEINEEN
+131 LSLCEINERN
-141 ISALCI
+141 VSALCI

-195 VDEMN
+195 VDEIN

-210 ECFVGD
+210 EGQ
-216 TCIATSN
+216 
-223 GKMRIDDLTK
+223 DL
-233 QVNEGNSIF
+233 
-242 VKSYNEK
+242 
-249 ERRFELKKVL
+249 
-259 NASSK
+259 
-264 GVREVMKIVVAGKR
+264 
-278 KIGCTYNHL
+278 
-287 FLTVNGY
+287 
-294 KRADELNIGE
+294 
-304 ILVSDTT
+304 
-311 NQPYHNSLNQDQK
+311 
-324 DFVLISSIGDGSLK
+324 
-338 KISLNT
+338 
-344 YRCSFIHGEK
+344 
-354 QLEYL
+354 
-359 FWKACLLG
+359 
-367 REDYVDIIPN
+367 
-377 NGFSKKIAYRFRTQG
+377 
-392 LCFYPEEVNKENILK
+392 
-407 NMSFKQLAILYMDDG
+407 
-422 SLINKND
+422 
-429 VRIYSCAP
+429 
-437 SKELI
+437 
-442 TVMSSRMEAMGIKN
+442 
-456 TIIKSKSS
+456 
-464 LTGRAYWFI
+464 
-473 RVSRNST
+473 
-480 KTFFENI
+480 
-487 ACYTH
+487 
-492 PSMDYKIPKEYKHLI
+492 
-507 GSYEWD
+507 
-513 FSIPKE
+513 
-519 GHTCVTKIIKEGDLK
+519 
-534 EVFDIEVKD
+534 
-543 NHNFI
+543 
-548 VTSKNFTNN
+548 
-557 NKSKNENSGIV
+557 
-568 VHNCQDIF
+568 F

-589 RGRFIAVGDS
+589 RGRFVAVGDS

-612 VFNSIKRM
+612 VFNSIKGM
-620 SNTICLPLSVTYRCA
+620 PNTICLPLSVTYRCA
-635 KKIVEKANEVF
+635 KKIVEVANEVF
-646 PGTECVPTVIEGV
+646 PGTECVPTAKEGV
-659 IRSGDIFE
+659 VRGGDIFE
-667 AESGDFILCRNNYPL
+667 AESGDFVLCRNNFPL
-682 VATFIMLLEKGK
+682 VVTFIMLLEKGK

>member
-23 VEATAGSGKSK
+23 VEATAGCLGKGTPILMYDGSIKPVQDIRVGDKVMGVDSTPRNVLSVSTGIDKLYKIKPVKGDSWICNSQHLLTVYDQNIARNNKVKKEENQLNPLVDYPISKILKRPVEKTTGAKMKLQLQRTGVDFPEQELPLDPYFVGLWIAEGSKNKNDVSNFSINENDTVLINYLENFKFEGEKVSVHKRKERGCYGINVKLRKGRINPIRAILKNFAKEEGRLNIPKEYFINSQENRLNLIAGILDGDGHLDNNNCYQLITKYKEISDLVVFLCRSLGLAAYCCKKIGRIKSLNFEGEYYSISISGNTNIIPVKVERKKAKERKQIKTVLRTGFWIEEIGVGKWYGFKVDKDERFLLGDFTITHNSGKTH
-34 TLTELCN
+34 TLKELCN

-108 RKKEYKEKMRYY
+108 RKKEHKEKMRYY

-131 LSLCEINEEN
+131 LSLCEINERN
-141 ISALCI
+141 VSALCI

-210 ECFVGD
+210 EGQ
-216 TCIATSN
+216 
-223 GKMRIDDLTK
+223 DL
-233 QVNEGNSIF
+233 
-242 VKSYNEK
+242 
-249 ERRFELKKVL
+249 
-259 NASSK
+259 
-264 GVREVMKIVVAGKR
+264 
-278 KIGCTYNHL
+278 
-287 FLTVNGY
+287 
-294 KRADELNIGE
+294 
-304 ILVSDTT
+304 
-311 NQPYHNSLNQDQK
+311 
-324 DFVLISSIGDGSLK
+324 
-338 KISLNT
+338 
-344 YRCSFIHGEK
+344 
-354 QLEYL
+354 
-359 FWKACLLG
+359 
-367 REDYVDIIPN
+367 
-377 NGFSKKIAYRFRTQG
+377 
-392 LCFYPEEVNKENILK
+392 
-407 NMSFKQLAILYMDDG
+407 
-422 SLINKND
+422 
-429 VRIYSCAP
+429 
-437 SKELI
+437 
-442 TVMSSRMEAMGIKN
+442 
-456 TIIKSKSS
+456 
-464 LTGRAYWFI
+464 
-473 RVSRNST
+473 
-480 KTFFENI
+480 
-487 ACYTH
+487 
-492 PSMDYKIPKEYKHLI
+492 
-507 GSYEWD
+507 
-513 FSIPKE
+513 
-519 GHTCVTKIIKEGDLK
+519 
-534 EVFDIEVKD
+534 
-543 NHNFI
+543 
-548 VTSKNFTNN
+548 
-557 NKSKNENSGIV
+557 
-568 VHNCQDIF
+568 F

-589 RGRFIAVGDS
+589 RGRFVAVGDS

-612 VFNSIKRM
+612 VFNSIKEM
-620 SNTICLPLSVTYRCA
+620 PNTICLPLSVTYRCA
-635 KKIVEKANEVF
+635 KKIVERANEVF
-646 PGTECVPTVIEGV
+646 PGTECTATAKEGV
-659 IRSGDIFE
+659 VRSGDIFE
-667 AESGDFILCRNNYPL
+667 AESGDFILCRNNFPL
-682 VATFIMLLEKGK
+682 VAAFIMLLEKGK
-694 KASIMGRDFGESL
+694 KASIMGRDFGENL
-707 CRLLDGQERLDD
+707 CRLMDNQSCLDD
-719 LYLLLDDKVSKLKGK
+719 LYLLLEDKASKLKK
-734 GLSEIAITNNA
+734 RGLSEIAIINNA

-758 ILYKRFP
+758 TLYKRFP

-800 RVFFLNPELIPSKFA
+800 RVFFLNPELIPSKFV

>member
-23 VEATAGSGKSK
+23 IEATAGCLGKDTPILMYDGSIKPVQDIRVGDKVMGVDSTPRNVLSVSTGIDKLYKIKPVKGDSWICNSQHLLTVYDQNIARNNKVKKEENQLNPLVDYPISKILKRPVEKTTGAKMKLQLQRTGVDFPEQELPLDPYFVGLWIAEGSKNKNDVSNFSINENDTVLINYLENFKFEGEKVSVHKRKERGCYGINVKLRKGRINPIRAILKNFAKEKGRLNIPKEYFINSQKNRLNLIAGILDGDGYLDNNNCYQLITKYKEISDLVVFLCRSLGLAAYCCKKIGRIKSLNFEGEYYSISISGNTNIIPVKVEEKKAKERKQIKTVLRTGFWIEEIGVGKWYGFKVDKDERFLLGDFTITHNSGKTH
-34 TLTELCN
+34 TLKELCN

-131 LSLCEINEEN
+131 LSLCEINERN
-141 ISALCI
+141 VSALCI

-210 ECFVGD
+210 EGQ
-216 TCIATSN
+216 
-223 GKMRIDDLTK
+223 DL
-233 QVNEGNSIF
+233 
-242 VKSYNEK
+242 
-249 ERRFELKKVL
+249 
-259 NASSK
+259 
-264 GVREVMKIVVAGKR
+264 
-278 KIGCTYNHL
+278 
-287 FLTVNGY
+287 
-294 KRADELNIGE
+294 
-304 ILVSDTT
+304 
-311 NQPYHNSLNQDQK
+311 
-324 DFVLISSIGDGSLK
+324 
-338 KISLNT
+338 
-344 YRCSFIHGEK
+344 
-354 QLEYL
+354 
-359 FWKACLLG
+359 
-367 REDYVDIIPN
+367 
-377 NGFSKKIAYRFRTQG
+377 
-392 LCFYPEEVNKENILK
+392 
-407 NMSFKQLAILYMDDG
+407 
-422 SLINKND
+422 
-429 VRIYSCAP
+429 
-437 SKELI
+437 
-442 TVMSSRMEAMGIKN
+442 
-456 TIIKSKSS
+456 
-464 LTGRAYWFI
+464 
-473 RVSRNST
+473 
-480 KTFFENI
+480 
-487 ACYTH
+487 
-492 PSMDYKIPKEYKHLI
+492 
-507 GSYEWD
+507 
-513 FSIPKE
+513 
-519 GHTCVTKIIKEGDLK
+519 
-534 EVFDIEVKD
+534 
-543 NHNFI
+543 
-548 VTSKNFTNN
+548 
-557 NKSKNENSGIV
+557 
-568 VHNCQDIF
+568 F

-589 RGRFIAVGDS
+589 RGRFVAVGDS

-612 VFNSIKRM
+612 VFNSIKGM
-620 SNTICLPLSVTYRCA
+620 PNTICLPLSVTYRCA
-635 KKIVEKANEVF
+635 KKIVEKANEMF
-646 PGTECVPTVIEGV
+646 PGTECTATAKEGV
-659 IRSGDIFE
+659 VRSGDIFE
-667 AESGDFILCRNNYPL
+667 AESGDFVLCRNNFPL
-682 VATFIMLLEKGK
+682 VVAFIMLLEKGK
-694 KASIMGRDFGESL
+694 KASIMGRDFGENL
-707 CRLLDGQERLDD
+707 CRLMDDQSCLDD
-719 LYLLLDDKVSKLKGK
+719 LYLLLEDKASKLKK
-734 GLSEIAITNNA
+734 RGLSEIAIINNA

-758 ILYKRFP
+758 TLYKRFP

-843 INTEESPL
+843 INTKESPL

>member
-23 VEATAGSGKSK
+23 VEATAGCLGKDTPILMYDGSIKPIQDIRVGDKVMGVDSTPRNVLSISTGIDKLYKIKPVKGDSWICNSQHLLTVYDQNIARNNKVKKEENQLNPLVDYPISKILKRPVEKTTGAKMKLQLQRTGVDFPEQELPLDPYFVGLWIAEGSKNKNDVSNFSINENDTVLINYLENFKFEGEKVSVHKRKERDCYGINVKLRKGRINPIRAILKNFAKEKGRLNIPKEYFINSQENRLNLIAGILDGDGHLDNNNCYQLITKYKEISDLVVFLCRSLGLAAYCYKKIGRIKSLNFEGEYYSISISGNTNIIPVKVKRKKAKERKQIKTVLRTGFWIEEIGVGKWYGFKVDKDERFLLGDFTITHNSGKTH
-34 TLTELCN
+34 TLKELCN

-131 LSLCEINEEN
+131 LSLCEINERN
-141 ISALCI
+141 VSALCI
-147 EYDLDYENSMINDLN
+147 EYDLDYEDLMINDLN

-195 VDEMN
+195 VDEIN
-200 FPKYQVVMAD
+200 FPKYQVVVTD
-210 ECFVGD
+210 EGQ
-216 TCIATSN
+216 
-223 GKMRIDDLTK
+223 DL
-233 QVNEGNSIF
+233 
-242 VKSYNEK
+242 
-249 ERRFELKKVL
+249 
-259 NASSK
+259 
-264 GVREVMKIVVAGKR
+264 
-278 KIGCTYNHL
+278 
-287 FLTVNGY
+287 
-294 KRADELNIGE
+294 
-304 ILVSDTT
+304 
-311 NQPYHNSLNQDQK
+311 
-324 DFVLISSIGDGSLK
+324 
-338 KISLNT
+338 
-344 YRCSFIHGEK
+344 
-354 QLEYL
+354 
-359 FWKACLLG
+359 
-367 REDYVDIIPN
+367 
-377 NGFSKKIAYRFRTQG
+377 
-392 LCFYPEEVNKENILK
+392 
-407 NMSFKQLAILYMDDG
+407 
-422 SLINKND
+422 
-429 VRIYSCAP
+429 
-437 SKELI
+437 
-442 TVMSSRMEAMGIKN
+442 
-456 TIIKSKSS
+456 
-464 LTGRAYWFI
+464 
-473 RVSRNST
+473 
-480 KTFFENI
+480 
-487 ACYTH
+487 
-492 PSMDYKIPKEYKHLI
+492 
-507 GSYEWD
+507 
-513 FSIPKE
+513 
-519 GHTCVTKIIKEGDLK
+519 
-534 EVFDIEVKD
+534 
-543 NHNFI
+543 
-548 VTSKNFTNN
+548 
-557 NKSKNENSGIV
+557 
-568 VHNCQDIF
+568 F

-612 VFNSIKRM
+612 VFSSIKEM
-620 SNTICLPLSVTYRCA
+620 PNTICLPLSVTYRCA
-635 KKIVEKANEVF
+635 KKIVEVANKVF
-646 PGTECVPTVIEGV
+646 PGTECVPTAKEGIV
-659 IRSGDIFE
+659 RSGDIFE
-667 AESGDFILCRNNYPL
+667 AENGDFILCRNNYPL
-682 VATFIMLLEKGK
+682 VVTFIMLLERGK
-694 KASIMGRDFGESL
+694 KVSIMGRDFGESL
-707 CRLLDGQERLDD
+707 CRLMDNQSCLDD
-719 LYLLLDDKVSKLKGK
+719 LYLLLEDKASKLKK
-734 GLSEIAITNNA
+734 RGLSEIAIINNA

-758 ILYKRFP
+758 TLYKRFP

-843 INTEESPL
+843 IDTEESPL

>member
-23 VEATAGSGKSK
+23 IEATAGCLGKDTPILMYDGSIKPVQDIRVGDKVMGVDSTPRNVLSVSTGIDKLYKIKPVKGDSWICNSQHLLTVYDQNIARNNKVKKEENQLNPLVDYPISKILKRPVEKTTGAKMKLQLQRTGVDFPEQELPLDPYFVGLWIAEGSKNKNDVSNFSINENDTVLINYLENFKFEGEKVSVHKRKERGCYGINVKLRKGRINPIRAILKNFAKEKGRLNIPKEYFINSQENRLNLIAGILDGDGHLDNNNCYQLITKYKEISDLVVFLCRSLGLAAYCCKKIGRIKSLNFEGEYYSISISGNTNIIPVKVERKKAKERKQIKTVLRIGFWIEEIGVGKWYGFKVDKDERFLLGDFTITHNSGKTH
-34 TLTELCN
+34 TLKELCN

-85 NFRFRMQLEE
+85 NFRFRTQLEK

-108 RKKEYKEKMRYY
+108 RKKEYEEKMRYY

-131 LSLCEINEEN
+131 LSLCEINERN
-141 ISALCI
+141 VSALCI

-200 FPKYQVVMAD
+200 FPKYQVVMLD
-210 ECFVGD
+210 E
-216 TCIATSN
+216 S
-223 GKMRIDDLTK
+223 
-233 QVNEGNSIF
+233 
-242 VKSYNEK
+242 
-249 ERRFELKKVL
+249 
-259 NASSK
+259 
-264 GVREVMKIVVAGKR
+264 
-278 KIGCTYNHL
+278 
-287 FLTVNGY
+287 
-294 KRADELNIGE
+294 
-304 ILVSDTT
+304 
-311 NQPYHNSLNQDQK
+311 QD
-324 DFVLISSIGDGSLK
+324 S
-338 KISLNT
+338 
-344 YRCSFIHGEK
+344 
-354 QLEYL
+354 
-359 FWKACLLG
+359 
-367 REDYVDIIPN
+367 
-377 NGFSKKIAYRFRTQG
+377 
-392 LCFYPEEVNKENILK
+392 
-407 NMSFKQLAILYMDDG
+407 
-422 SLINKND
+422 
-429 VRIYSCAP
+429 
-437 SKELI
+437 
-442 TVMSSRMEAMGIKN
+442 
-456 TIIKSKSS
+456 
-464 LTGRAYWFI
+464 
-473 RVSRNST
+473 
-480 KTFFENI
+480 
-487 ACYTH
+487 
-492 PSMDYKIPKEYKHLI
+492 
-507 GSYEWD
+507 
-513 FSIPKE
+513 
-519 GHTCVTKIIKEGDLK
+519 
-534 EVFDIEVKD
+534 
-543 NHNFI
+543 
-548 VTSKNFTNN
+548 
-557 NKSKNENSGIV
+557 
-568 VHNCQDIF
+568 F

-646 PGTECVPTVIEGV
+646 PGTECVPTAIEGV

>member
-23 VEATAGSGKSK
+23 VEATAGCLGKDTPILMYDGSIKPVQDIRVGDKVMGVDSTPRNVLSVSTGIDKLYKIKPVKGDSWICNSQHLLTVYDQNIARNNKVKKEENQLNPLVDYPISKILKRPVEKTTGAKMKLQLQRTGVDFPEQELPLDPYFVGLWIAEGSKNKNDVSNFSINENDTVLINYLENFKFEGEKVSVHKRKERGCYGINVKLRKGRINPIRAILKNFAKEKGRLNIPKEYFINSQENRLNLIAGILDGDGHLDNNNCYQLITKYKEISDLVVFLCRSLGLAAYCCKKIGRIKSLNFEGEYYSISISGNTNIIPVKVERKKAKERKQIKTVLRTGFWIEEIGVGKWYGFKVDKDERFLLGDFTITHNSGKTH
-34 TLTELCN
+34 TLKELCN

-131 LSLCEINEEN
+131 LSLCEINERN
-141 ISALCI
+141 VSALCI

-195 VDEMN
+195 VDEIN

-210 ECFVGD
+210 EGQ
-216 TCIATSN
+216 
-223 GKMRIDDLTK
+223 DL
-233 QVNEGNSIF
+233 
-242 VKSYNEK
+242 
-249 ERRFELKKVL
+249 
-259 NASSK
+259 
-264 GVREVMKIVVAGKR
+264 
-278 KIGCTYNHL
+278 
-287 FLTVNGY
+287 
-294 KRADELNIGE
+294 
-304 ILVSDTT
+304 
-311 NQPYHNSLNQDQK
+311 
-324 DFVLISSIGDGSLK
+324 
-338 KISLNT
+338 
-344 YRCSFIHGEK
+344 
-354 QLEYL
+354 
-359 FWKACLLG
+359 
-367 REDYVDIIPN
+367 
-377 NGFSKKIAYRFRTQG
+377 
-392 LCFYPEEVNKENILK
+392 
-407 NMSFKQLAILYMDDG
+407 
-422 SLINKND
+422 
-429 VRIYSCAP
+429 
-437 SKELI
+437 
-442 TVMSSRMEAMGIKN
+442 
-456 TIIKSKSS
+456 
-464 LTGRAYWFI
+464 
-473 RVSRNST
+473 
-480 KTFFENI
+480 
-487 ACYTH
+487 
-492 PSMDYKIPKEYKHLI
+492 
-507 GSYEWD
+507 
-513 FSIPKE
+513 
-519 GHTCVTKIIKEGDLK
+519 
-534 EVFDIEVKD
+534 
-543 NHNFI
+543 
-548 VTSKNFTNN
+548 
-557 NKSKNENSGIV
+557 
-568 VHNCQDIF
+568 F

-589 RGRFIAVGDS
+589 RGRFVAVGDS

-646 PGTECVPTVIEGV
+646 PGTECVPTAIEGV

-745 SYVALKEKVSIIE
+745 SYVTLKEKVSIIE
-758 ILYKRFP
+758 ILYKRFS

-843 INTEESPL
+843 IDTEESPL

>member
-23 VEATAGSGKSK
+23 VEATAGCLGKDTPILMYDGSIKPVQDIRVGDKVMGVDSTPRNVLSVSTGIDKLYKIKPVKGDSWICNSQHLLTVYDQNIARNNKVKKEENQLNPLVDYPISKILKRPVEKTTGAKMKLQLQRTGVDFPEQELPLDPYFVGLWIAEGSKNKNDVSNFSINENDTVLINYLENFKFEGEKVSVHKRKERGCYGINVKLRKGRINPIRAILKNFAKEKGRLNIPKEYFINSQENRLNLIAGILDGDGHLDNNNCYQLITKYKEISDLVVFLCRSLGLAAYCCKKIGRIKSLNFEGEYYSISISGNTNIIPVKVERKKAKERKQIKTVLRTGFWIEEIGVGKWYGFKVDKDERFLLGDFTITHNSGKTH
-34 TLTELCN
+34 TLKELCN

-108 RKKEYKEKMRYY
+108 RKKEHKEKMRYY

-131 LSLCEINEEN
+131 LSLCEINERN
-141 ISALCI
+141 VSALCI

-210 ECFVGD
+210 EGQ
-216 TCIATSN
+216 
-223 GKMRIDDLTK
+223 DL
-233 QVNEGNSIF
+233 
-242 VKSYNEK
+242 
-249 ERRFELKKVL
+249 
-259 NASSK
+259 
-264 GVREVMKIVVAGKR
+264 
-278 KIGCTYNHL
+278 
-287 FLTVNGY
+287 
-294 KRADELNIGE
+294 
-304 ILVSDTT
+304 
-311 NQPYHNSLNQDQK
+311 
-324 DFVLISSIGDGSLK
+324 
-338 KISLNT
+338 
-344 YRCSFIHGEK
+344 
-354 QLEYL
+354 
-359 FWKACLLG
+359 
-367 REDYVDIIPN
+367 
-377 NGFSKKIAYRFRTQG
+377 
-392 LCFYPEEVNKENILK
+392 
-407 NMSFKQLAILYMDDG
+407 
-422 SLINKND
+422 
-429 VRIYSCAP
+429 
-437 SKELI
+437 
-442 TVMSSRMEAMGIKN
+442 
-456 TIIKSKSS
+456 
-464 LTGRAYWFI
+464 
-473 RVSRNST
+473 
-480 KTFFENI
+480 
-487 ACYTH
+487 
-492 PSMDYKIPKEYKHLI
+492 
-507 GSYEWD
+507 
-513 FSIPKE
+513 
-519 GHTCVTKIIKEGDLK
+519 
-534 EVFDIEVKD
+534 
-543 NHNFI
+543 
-548 VTSKNFTNN
+548 
-557 NKSKNENSGIV
+557 
-568 VHNCQDIF
+568 F

-589 RGRFIAVGDS
+589 RGRFVAVGDS

-612 VFNSIKRM
+612 VFNSIKEM
-620 SNTICLPLSVTYRCA
+620 PNTICLPLSVTYRCA
-635 KKIVEKANEVF
+635 KKIVERANEVF
-646 PGTECVPTVIEGV
+646 PGTECTATAKEGV
-659 IRSGDIFE
+659 VRSGDIFE
-667 AESGDFILCRNNYPL
+667 AESGDFILCRNNFPL
-682 VATFIMLLEKGK
+682 VAAFIMLLEKGK
-694 KASIMGRDFGESL
+694 KASIMGRDFGENL
-707 CRLLDGQERLDD
+707 CRLMDNQSCLDD
-719 LYLLLDDKVSKLKGK
+719 LYLLLEDKASKLKK
-734 GLSEIAITNNA
+734 RGLSEIAIINNA

-758 ILYKRFP
+758 TLYKRFP

>member
-23 VEATAGSGKSK
+23 IEATAGWLGKDTPILMHDGSIKFVQDIKIGDQVMGADSTPRNVLSVSNGIDKLYEIKPVKGDSWICNSEHLLTVYDQNIARNNKIKKKENQLNPLVDYSINKILTRPVKKTTGAKMKLQLQRVGADFPEQNLPLDPYFVGLWIAEGGKRKDSVSNFSINENDTVLMDYLENFKFKGEKVSICKIKEKGCFRINVKLKKGRINPIRAILKDFVKEKGHLDIPKEYMINSRENRLKLIAGILDGDGYLNNNFFVIITKYKEISDLIVYVCRSLGLAAYSKKRIGRIKSLNFEGVYHSINISGDLDIIPTKVERRKAKERKQIKSVLRTGFWIKEIGVGEWYGFKVDKDERFLLGDFTITHNSGKTA
-34 TLTELCN
+34 TLKELCN
-41 RTKEGT
+41 RTPIGT

-120 FALQEL
+120 FSLQTL

-141 ISALCI
+141 VSALCI
-147 EYDLDYENSMINDLN
+147 EYDLDYEKSMISDLN

-170 DCAKIQDNKSF
+170 DCTKIQGNKSF

-200 FPKYQVVMAD
+200 FPKYQVVMID
-210 ECFVGD
+210 EGQ
-216 TCIATSN
+216 
-223 GKMRIDDLTK
+223 DL
-233 QVNEGNSIF
+233 
-242 VKSYNEK
+242 
-249 ERRFELKKVL
+249 
-259 NASSK
+259 
-264 GVREVMKIVVAGKR
+264 
-278 KIGCTYNHL
+278 
-287 FLTVNGY
+287 
-294 KRADELNIGE
+294 
-304 ILVSDTT
+304 
-311 NQPYHNSLNQDQK
+311 
-324 DFVLISSIGDGSLK
+324 
-338 KISLNT
+338 
-344 YRCSFIHGEK
+344 
-354 QLEYL
+354 
-359 FWKACLLG
+359 
-367 REDYVDIIPN
+367 
-377 NGFSKKIAYRFRTQG
+377 
-392 LCFYPEEVNKENILK
+392 
-407 NMSFKQLAILYMDDG
+407 
-422 SLINKND
+422 
-429 VRIYSCAP
+429 
-437 SKELI
+437 
-442 TVMSSRMEAMGIKN
+442 
-456 TIIKSKSS
+456 
-464 LTGRAYWFI
+464 
-473 RVSRNST
+473 
-480 KTFFENI
+480 
-487 ACYTH
+487 
-492 PSMDYKIPKEYKHLI
+492 
-507 GSYEWD
+507 
-513 FSIPKE
+513 
-519 GHTCVTKIIKEGDLK
+519 
-534 EVFDIEVKD
+534 
-543 NHNFI
+543 
-548 VTSKNFTNN
+548 
-557 NKSKNENSGIV
+557 
-568 VHNCQDIF
+568 F
-576 TLQKEILQRYIKP
+576 TLQKEILQRHIKP

-612 VFNSIKRM
+612 VFNSIKGM
-620 SNTICLPLSVTYRCA
+620 PNTICLPLSVTYRCA

-646 PGTECVPTVIEGV
+646 PGTECIPTAIEGV

-667 AESGDFILCRNNYPL
+667 AESGDFVLCRNNFPL
-682 VATFIMLLEKGK
+682 VAAFILFLERGK

-719 LYLLLDDKVSKLKGK
+719 LYLLLEDKASKLKEK

-745 SYVALKEKVSIIE
+745 SYVTLKEKVSIIE

-815 KTPKALYAEDCLKF
+815 KTPKALYAEECLKF
-829 VAITRAKEELVYCH
+829 VAITRAKEELVYCY
-843 INTEESPL
+843 INTEE

>member
-23 VEATAGSGKSK
+23 VEATAGCLGKDTPILMHDGSIKPVQDIRVGDKVMGVDSTPRNVLSVSTGIDKLYKIKPVKGDSWICNSQHLLTVYDQNIARNNKVKKEENQLNPLVDYPISKILKRPVEKTTGTKMKLQLQRTGVDFPEQELPLDPYFVGLWIAEGSKNKNDVSNFSINENDTVLINYLENFKFEGEKISVHKRKERGCYGINVKLRKGRINPIRAILKNFAKEKGRLNIPKEYFINSQENRLNLIAGILDGDGHLDNNNCYQLITKYKEISDLVVFLCRSLSLAAYCCKKIGRIKSLNFEGEYYSISISGNTNIIPVKVERKKAKERKQIKTVLRTGFWIEEIGVGKWYGFKVDKDERFLLGDFTITHNSGKTH
-34 TLTELCN
+34 TLKELCN

-131 LSLCEINEEN
+131 LSLCEINERN
-141 ISALCI
+141 VSALCI
-147 EYDLDYENSMINDLN
+147 EYDLDYEDSMINDLN

-195 VDEMN
+195 VDEVN

-210 ECFVGD
+210 E
-216 TCIATSN
+216 SQ
-223 GKMRIDDLTK
+223 DL
-233 QVNEGNSIF
+233 
-242 VKSYNEK
+242 
-249 ERRFELKKVL
+249 
-259 NASSK
+259 
-264 GVREVMKIVVAGKR
+264 
-278 KIGCTYNHL
+278 
-287 FLTVNGY
+287 
-294 KRADELNIGE
+294 
-304 ILVSDTT
+304 
-311 NQPYHNSLNQDQK
+311 
-324 DFVLISSIGDGSLK
+324 
-338 KISLNT
+338 
-344 YRCSFIHGEK
+344 
-354 QLEYL
+354 
-359 FWKACLLG
+359 
-367 REDYVDIIPN
+367 
-377 NGFSKKIAYRFRTQG
+377 
-392 LCFYPEEVNKENILK
+392 
-407 NMSFKQLAILYMDDG
+407 
-422 SLINKND
+422 
-429 VRIYSCAP
+429 
-437 SKELI
+437 
-442 TVMSSRMEAMGIKN
+442 
-456 TIIKSKSS
+456 
-464 LTGRAYWFI
+464 
-473 RVSRNST
+473 
-480 KTFFENI
+480 
-487 ACYTH
+487 
-492 PSMDYKIPKEYKHLI
+492 
-507 GSYEWD
+507 
-513 FSIPKE
+513 
-519 GHTCVTKIIKEGDLK
+519 
-534 EVFDIEVKD
+534 
-543 NHNFI
+543 
-548 VTSKNFTNN
+548 
-557 NKSKNENSGIV
+557 
-568 VHNCQDIF
+568 F

-646 PGTECVPTVIEGV
+646 PGTECVPTAIEGV

-682 VATFIMLLEKGK
+682 VVAFIMLLEKGK
-694 KASIMGRDFGESL
+694 KASIMGRDFGENL
-707 CRLLDGQERLDD
+707 CRMMDNQSCLDD
-719 LYLLLDDKVSKLKGK
+719 LYLLLEDKASKLKK
-734 GLSEIAITNNA
+734 RGLSEIAIINNA

-758 ILYKRFP
+758 TLYKRFP

-843 INTEESPL
+843 IDTEE

>member
-23 VEATAGSGKSK
+23 VEATAGCLGKDTPILMYDGSIKPVQDIRVGDKVMGVDSTPRNVLSVSTGIDKLYKIKPVKGDSWICNSQHLLTVYDQNIARNNKVKKEENQLNPLVDYPISKILKRPVEKTTGAKMKLQLQRTGVDFPEQELPLDPYFVGLWIAEGSKNKNDVSNFSINENDTVLINYLENFKFEGEKVSVHKRKERGCYGINVKLRKGRINPIRAILKNFAKEKGRLNIPKEYFINSQENRLNLIAGILDGDGHLDNNNCYQLITKYKEISDLVVFLCRSLGLAAYCCKKIGRIKSLNFEGEYYSISISGNTNIIPVKVERKKAKERKQIKTVLRTGFWIEEIGVGKWYGFKVDKDERFLLGDFTITHNSGKTH
-34 TLTELCN
+34 TLKELCN

-108 RKKEYKEKMRYY
+108 RKKEHKEKMRYY

-131 LSLCEINEEN
+131 LSLCEINERN
-141 ISALCI
+141 VSALCI

-210 ECFVGD
+210 EGQ
-216 TCIATSN
+216 
-223 GKMRIDDLTK
+223 DL
-233 QVNEGNSIF
+233 
-242 VKSYNEK
+242 
-249 ERRFELKKVL
+249 
-259 NASSK
+259 
-264 GVREVMKIVVAGKR
+264 
-278 KIGCTYNHL
+278 
-287 FLTVNGY
+287 
-294 KRADELNIGE
+294 
-304 ILVSDTT
+304 
-311 NQPYHNSLNQDQK
+311 
-324 DFVLISSIGDGSLK
+324 
-338 KISLNT
+338 
-344 YRCSFIHGEK
+344 
-354 QLEYL
+354 
-359 FWKACLLG
+359 
-367 REDYVDIIPN
+367 
-377 NGFSKKIAYRFRTQG
+377 
-392 LCFYPEEVNKENILK
+392 
-407 NMSFKQLAILYMDDG
+407 
-422 SLINKND
+422 
-429 VRIYSCAP
+429 
-437 SKELI
+437 
-442 TVMSSRMEAMGIKN
+442 
-456 TIIKSKSS
+456 
-464 LTGRAYWFI
+464 
-473 RVSRNST
+473 
-480 KTFFENI
+480 
-487 ACYTH
+487 
-492 PSMDYKIPKEYKHLI
+492 
-507 GSYEWD
+507 
-513 FSIPKE
+513 
-519 GHTCVTKIIKEGDLK
+519 
-534 EVFDIEVKD
+534 
-543 NHNFI
+543 
-548 VTSKNFTNN
+548 
-557 NKSKNENSGIV
+557 
-568 VHNCQDIF
+568 F

-589 RGRFIAVGDS
+589 RGRFVAVGDS

-612 VFNSIKRM
+612 VFNSIKEM
-620 SNTICLPLSVTYRCA
+620 PNTICLPLSVTYRCA
-635 KKIVEKANEVF
+635 KKIVERANEVF
-646 PGTECVPTVIEGV
+646 PGTECTATAKEGV
-659 IRSGDIFE
+659 VRSGDIFE
-667 AESGDFILCRNNYPL
+667 AESGDFILCRNNFPL
-682 VATFIMLLEKGK
+682 VAAFIMLLKKGK
-694 KASIMGRDFGESL
+694 KASIMGRDFGENL
-707 CRLLDGQERLDD
+707 CRLMDNQSCLDD
-719 LYLLLDDKVSKLKGK
+719 LYLLLEDKASKLKK
-734 GLSEIAITNNA
+734 RGLSEIAIINNA

-758 ILYKRFP
+758 TLYKRFP

>member
-23 VEATAGSGKSK
+23 IEATAGCLGKDTPILMHDGSIKFVQDIKIGDQVMGADSTPRNVLSVSNGIDKLYEIKPVKGDSWICNSEHLLTVYDQNIARNNKIKKKENQLNPLVDYSINKILTRPVEKTTGAKMKLQLQRVGADFPEQNLPLDPYFVGLWIAEGGKRKDSVSNFSINENDTVLMDYLENFKFKGEKVSICKIKEKGCFRINVKLKKGRINPIRAILKDFVKEKGHLDIPKEYMINSRENRLKLIAGILDGDGYLNNNFFVIITKYKEISDLIVYVCRSLGLAAYSKKRIGRIKSLNFEGVYHSINISGNLDIIPTKVERRKAKERKQIKSVLRTGFWIKEIGVGEWYGFKVDKDERFLLGDFTITHNSGKTA
-34 TLTELCN
+34 TLKELCN
-41 RTKEGT
+41 RTPVGT

-120 FALQEL
+120 FSLQEL

-141 ISALCI
+141 VSALCI
-147 EYDLDYENSMINDLN
+147 EYDLDYEKSMISDLN

-170 DCAKIQDNKSF
+170 DCTKIQGNKSF

-200 FPKYQVVMAD
+200 FPKYQVVMID
-210 ECFVGD
+210 EGQ
-216 TCIATSN
+216 
-223 GKMRIDDLTK
+223 DL
-233 QVNEGNSIF
+233 
-242 VKSYNEK
+242 
-249 ERRFELKKVL
+249 
-259 NASSK
+259 
-264 GVREVMKIVVAGKR
+264 
-278 KIGCTYNHL
+278 
-287 FLTVNGY
+287 
-294 KRADELNIGE
+294 
-304 ILVSDTT
+304 
-311 NQPYHNSLNQDQK
+311 
-324 DFVLISSIGDGSLK
+324 
-338 KISLNT
+338 
-344 YRCSFIHGEK
+344 
-354 QLEYL
+354 
-359 FWKACLLG
+359 
-367 REDYVDIIPN
+367 
-377 NGFSKKIAYRFRTQG
+377 
-392 LCFYPEEVNKENILK
+392 
-407 NMSFKQLAILYMDDG
+407 
-422 SLINKND
+422 
-429 VRIYSCAP
+429 
-437 SKELI
+437 
-442 TVMSSRMEAMGIKN
+442 
-456 TIIKSKSS
+456 
-464 LTGRAYWFI
+464 
-473 RVSRNST
+473 
-480 KTFFENI
+480 
-487 ACYTH
+487 
-492 PSMDYKIPKEYKHLI
+492 
-507 GSYEWD
+507 
-513 FSIPKE
+513 
-519 GHTCVTKIIKEGDLK
+519 
-534 EVFDIEVKD
+534 
-543 NHNFI
+543 
-548 VTSKNFTNN
+548 
-557 NKSKNENSGIV
+557 
-568 VHNCQDIF
+568 F
-576 TLQKEILQRYIKP
+576 TLQKEILQRHIKP

-612 VFNSIKRM
+612 VFTSIKRM
-620 SNTICLPLSVTYRCA
+620 PNTICLPLSVTYRCA

-646 PGTECVPTVIEGV
+646 PGTECIPTAIEGV
-659 IRSGDIFE
+659 IREGDIFE
-667 AESGDFILCRNNYPL
+667 AESGDFVLCRNNFPL
-682 VATFIMLLEKGK
+682 VAAFILFLERGK

-719 LYLLLDDKVSKLKGK
+719 LYLLLEDKVSKLKEK

-815 KTPKALYAEDCLKF
+815 KTPKALYAEECLKF

>member
-23 VEATAGSGKSK
+23 VEAAPGSGKTF
-34 TLTELCN
+34 TLKELCN

-147 EYDLDYENSMINDLN
+147 EYDLDYEKSMISDLN

-170 DCAKIQDNKSF
+170 DCAKIQGNKSF

-195 VDEMN
+195 VDEIN

-210 ECFVGD
+210 EGQ
-216 TCIATSN
+216 
-223 GKMRIDDLTK
+223 DL
-233 QVNEGNSIF
+233 
-242 VKSYNEK
+242 
-249 ERRFELKKVL
+249 
-259 NASSK
+259 
-264 GVREVMKIVVAGKR
+264 
-278 KIGCTYNHL
+278 
-287 FLTVNGY
+287 
-294 KRADELNIGE
+294 
-304 ILVSDTT
+304 
-311 NQPYHNSLNQDQK
+311 
-324 DFVLISSIGDGSLK
+324 
-338 KISLNT
+338 
-344 YRCSFIHGEK
+344 
-354 QLEYL
+354 
-359 FWKACLLG
+359 
-367 REDYVDIIPN
+367 
-377 NGFSKKIAYRFRTQG
+377 
-392 LCFYPEEVNKENILK
+392 
-407 NMSFKQLAILYMDDG
+407 
-422 SLINKND
+422 
-429 VRIYSCAP
+429 
-437 SKELI
+437 
-442 TVMSSRMEAMGIKN
+442 
-456 TIIKSKSS
+456 
-464 LTGRAYWFI
+464 
-473 RVSRNST
+473 
-480 KTFFENI
+480 
-487 ACYTH
+487 
-492 PSMDYKIPKEYKHLI
+492 
-507 GSYEWD
+507 
-513 FSIPKE
+513 
-519 GHTCVTKIIKEGDLK
+519 
-534 EVFDIEVKD
+534 
-543 NHNFI
+543 
-548 VTSKNFTNN
+548 
-557 NKSKNENSGIV
+557 
-568 VHNCQDIF
+568 F

-612 VFNSIKRM
+612 VFNSIKGM
-620 SNTICLPLSVTYRCA
+620 PNTICLPLSVTYRCA

-646 PGTECVPTVIEGV
+646 PGTECIPTAIEGV

-719 LYLLLDDKVSKLKGK
+719 LYLLLEDKASKLKER

>member
-23 VEATAGSGKSK
+23 IEATAGCLGKDTPILMHDGSIKFVQDIKIGDQVMGADSTPRNVLSVSNGIDKLYEIKPVKGDSWICNSEHLLTVYDQNIARNNKIKKKENQLNPLVDYSINKILTRPVEKTTGAKMKLQLQRVGADFPEQNLPLDPYFVGLWIAEGGKRKDSVSNFSINENDTVLMDYLENFKFKGEKVSICKIKEKGCFRINVKLKKGRINPIRAILKDFVKEKGHLDIPKEYMINSRENRLKLIAGILDGDGYLNNNFFVIITKYKEISDLIVYVCRSLGLAAYSKKRIGRIKSLNFEGVYHSINISGDLDIIPTKVERRKAKERKQIKSVLRTGFWIKEIGVGEWYGFKVDKDERFLLGDFTITHNSGKTA
-34 TLTELCN
+34 TLKELCN
-41 RTKEGT
+41 RTPVGT

-85 NFRFRMQLEE
+85 NFRFRTQLEE

-120 FALQEL
+120 FSLQTL

-141 ISALCI
+141 VSALCI
-147 EYDLDYENSMINDLN
+147 EYDLDYEKSMISDLN

-170 DCAKIQDNKSF
+170 DCTKIQGNKSF

-200 FPKYQVVMAD
+200 FPKYQVVMLD
-210 ECFVGD
+210 E
-216 TCIATSN
+216 S
-223 GKMRIDDLTK
+223 
-233 QVNEGNSIF
+233 
-242 VKSYNEK
+242 
-249 ERRFELKKVL
+249 
-259 NASSK
+259 
-264 GVREVMKIVVAGKR
+264 
-278 KIGCTYNHL
+278 
-287 FLTVNGY
+287 
-294 KRADELNIGE
+294 
-304 ILVSDTT
+304 
-311 NQPYHNSLNQDQK
+311 QD
-324 DFVLISSIGDGSLK
+324 S
-338 KISLNT
+338 
-344 YRCSFIHGEK
+344 
-354 QLEYL
+354 
-359 FWKACLLG
+359 
-367 REDYVDIIPN
+367 
-377 NGFSKKIAYRFRTQG
+377 
-392 LCFYPEEVNKENILK
+392 
-407 NMSFKQLAILYMDDG
+407 
-422 SLINKND
+422 
-429 VRIYSCAP
+429 
-437 SKELI
+437 
-442 TVMSSRMEAMGIKN
+442 
-456 TIIKSKSS
+456 
-464 LTGRAYWFI
+464 
-473 RVSRNST
+473 
-480 KTFFENI
+480 
-487 ACYTH
+487 
-492 PSMDYKIPKEYKHLI
+492 
-507 GSYEWD
+507 
-513 FSIPKE
+513 
-519 GHTCVTKIIKEGDLK
+519 
-534 EVFDIEVKD
+534 
-543 NHNFI
+543 
-548 VTSKNFTNN
+548 
-557 NKSKNENSGIV
+557 
-568 VHNCQDIF
+568 F

-612 VFNSIKRM
+612 VFTSIKRM
-620 SNTICLPLSVTYRCA
+620 PNTICLPLSVTYRCA
-635 KKIVEKANEVF
+635 KKIVEEANKVF
-646 PGTECVPTVIEGV
+646 PGTECIPTAIEGV
-659 IRSGDIFE
+659 IREGDIFE
-667 AESGDFILCRNNYPL
+667 AESGDFVLCRNNFPL
-682 VATFIMLLEKGK
+682 VAAFILFLERGK

-719 LYLLLDDKVSKLKGK
+719 LYLLLEDKASKLKEK

-815 KTPKALYAEDCLKF
+815 KTPKTLYAEDCLKF

>member
-23 VEATAGSGKSK
+23 VEATAGCLGKDTPILMYDGSIKPVQDIRVGDKVMGVDSTPRNVLSVSTGIDKLYKIKPVKGDSWICNSQHLLTVYDQNIARNNKVKKEENQLNPLVDYPISKILKRPVEKTTGAKMKLQLQRTGVDFPEQELPLDPYFVGLWIAEESKNKNDVSNFSINENDTVLINYLENFKFEGEKVSVHKRKERGCYGINVKLRKGRINPIRAILKNFAKEKGRLNIPKEYFINSQENRLNLIAGILDGDGHLDNNNCYQLITKYKEISDLVVFLCRSLGLAAYCCKKIGRIKSLNFEGEYYSISISGNTNIIPVKVERKKAKERKQIKTVLRTGFWIEEIGVGKWYGFKVDKDERFLLGDFTITHNSGKTH
-34 TLTELCN
+34 TLKELCN

-108 RKKEYKEKMRYY
+108 RKKEHKEKMRYY

-131 LSLCEINEEN
+131 LSLCEINERN
-141 ISALCI
+141 VSALCI

-210 ECFVGD
+210 EGQ
-216 TCIATSN
+216 
-223 GKMRIDDLTK
+223 DL
-233 QVNEGNSIF
+233 
-242 VKSYNEK
+242 
-249 ERRFELKKVL
+249 
-259 NASSK
+259 
-264 GVREVMKIVVAGKR
+264 
-278 KIGCTYNHL
+278 
-287 FLTVNGY
+287 
-294 KRADELNIGE
+294 
-304 ILVSDTT
+304 
-311 NQPYHNSLNQDQK
+311 
-324 DFVLISSIGDGSLK
+324 
-338 KISLNT
+338 
-344 YRCSFIHGEK
+344 
-354 QLEYL
+354 
-359 FWKACLLG
+359 
-367 REDYVDIIPN
+367 
-377 NGFSKKIAYRFRTQG
+377 
-392 LCFYPEEVNKENILK
+392 
-407 NMSFKQLAILYMDDG
+407 
-422 SLINKND
+422 
-429 VRIYSCAP
+429 
-437 SKELI
+437 
-442 TVMSSRMEAMGIKN
+442 
-456 TIIKSKSS
+456 
-464 LTGRAYWFI
+464 
-473 RVSRNST
+473 
-480 KTFFENI
+480 
-487 ACYTH
+487 
-492 PSMDYKIPKEYKHLI
+492 
-507 GSYEWD
+507 
-513 FSIPKE
+513 
-519 GHTCVTKIIKEGDLK
+519 
-534 EVFDIEVKD
+534 
-543 NHNFI
+543 
-548 VTSKNFTNN
+548 
-557 NKSKNENSGIV
+557 
-568 VHNCQDIF
+568 F

-589 RGRFIAVGDS
+589 RGRFVAVGDS

-612 VFNSIKRM
+612 VFNSIKEM
-620 SNTICLPLSVTYRCA
+620 PNTICLPLSVTYRCA
-635 KKIVEKANEVF
+635 KKIVERANEVF
-646 PGTECVPTVIEGV
+646 PGTECTATAKEGV
-659 IRSGDIFE
+659 VRSGDIFE
-667 AESGDFILCRNNYPL
+667 AESGDFILCRNNFPL
-682 VATFIMLLEKGK
+682 VAAFIMLLEKGK
-694 KASIMGRDFGESL
+694 KASIMGRDFGENL
-707 CRLLDGQERLDD
+707 CRLMDNQSCLDD
-719 LYLLLDDKVSKLKGK
+719 LYLLLEDKASKLKK
-734 GLSEIAITNNA
+734 RGLSEIAIINNA

-758 ILYKRFP
+758 TLYKRFP

>member
-23 VEATAGSGKSK
+23 IEATAGCLGKDTPILMHDGSIKFVQDIKIGDQVMGADSTPRNVLSVSNGIDKLYEIKPVKGDSWICNSEHLLTVYDQNIARNNKIKKKENQLNPLVDYSINKILTRPVEKTTGAKMKLQLQRVGADFPEQNLPLDPYFVGLWIAKGGKRKDSVSNFSINENDTVLMDYLENFKFKGEKVSICKIKEKGCFRINVKLKKGRINPIRAILKDFVKEKGHLDIPKEYMINSRENRLKLIAGILDGDGYLNNNFFVIITKYKEISDLIVYVCRSLGLAAYSKKRIGRIKSLNFEGVYHSINISGDLDIIPTKVERRKAKERKQIKSVLRTGFWIKEIGVGEWYGFKVDKDERFLLGDFTITHNSGKTA
-34 TLTELCN
+34 TLKELCN
-41 RTKEGT
+41 RTPVGT

-120 FALQEL
+120 FSLQEL

-141 ISALCI
+141 VSALCI

-170 DCAKIQDNKSF
+170 DCARIQDNKSF

-200 FPKYQVVMAD
+200 FPKYQVVMLD
-210 ECFVGD
+210 E
-216 TCIATSN
+216 S
-223 GKMRIDDLTK
+223 
-233 QVNEGNSIF
+233 
-242 VKSYNEK
+242 
-249 ERRFELKKVL
+249 
-259 NASSK
+259 
-264 GVREVMKIVVAGKR
+264 
-278 KIGCTYNHL
+278 
-287 FLTVNGY
+287 
-294 KRADELNIGE
+294 
-304 ILVSDTT
+304 
-311 NQPYHNSLNQDQK
+311 QD
-324 DFVLISSIGDGSLK
+324 S
-338 KISLNT
+338 
-344 YRCSFIHGEK
+344 
-354 QLEYL
+354 
-359 FWKACLLG
+359 
-367 REDYVDIIPN
+367 
-377 NGFSKKIAYRFRTQG
+377 
-392 LCFYPEEVNKENILK
+392 
-407 NMSFKQLAILYMDDG
+407 
-422 SLINKND
+422 
-429 VRIYSCAP
+429 
-437 SKELI
+437 
-442 TVMSSRMEAMGIKN
+442 
-456 TIIKSKSS
+456 
-464 LTGRAYWFI
+464 
-473 RVSRNST
+473 
-480 KTFFENI
+480 
-487 ACYTH
+487 
-492 PSMDYKIPKEYKHLI
+492 
-507 GSYEWD
+507 
-513 FSIPKE
+513 
-519 GHTCVTKIIKEGDLK
+519 
-534 EVFDIEVKD
+534 
-543 NHNFI
+543 
-548 VTSKNFTNN
+548 
-557 NKSKNENSGIV
+557 
-568 VHNCQDIF
+568 F

-612 VFNSIKRM
+612 VFTSIKRM
-620 SNTICLPLSVTYRCA
+620 PNTICLPLSVTYRCA
-635 KKIVEKANEVF
+635 KKIVEVANKVF
-646 PGTECVPTVIEGV
+646 PGTECVPTAKEGIV
-659 IRSGDIFE
+659 RSGDIFE
-667 AESGDFILCRNNYPL
+667 AENGDFILCRNNYPL
-682 VATFIMLLEKGK
+682 VVTFIMLLERGK
-694 KASIMGRDFGESL
+694 KVSIMGRDFGESL
-707 CRLLDGQERLDD
+707 CRLMDNQSCLDD
-719 LYLLLDDKVSKLKGK
+719 LYLLLEDKASKLKER

-815 KTPKALYAEDCLKF
+815 KTPKALYAEECLKF

>member
-23 VEATAGSGKSK
+23 VEATAGCLGKDTPILMYDGSIKPVQDIRVGDKVMGVDSTPRNVLSVSTGIDKLYKIKPVKGDSWICNSQHLLTVYDQNIARNNKVKKEENQLNPLVDYPISKILKRPVEKTTGAKMKLQLQRTGVDFPEQELPLDPYFVGLWIAEGSKNKNDVSNFSINENDTVLINYLENFKFEGEKASVHKRKERGCYGINVKLRKGRINPIRAILKNFAKEKGRLNIPKEYFINSQENRLNLIAGILDGDGHLDNNNCYQLITKYKEISDLVVFLCRSLGLAAYCCKKIGRIKSLNFEGEYYSISISGNTNIIPVKVERKKAKERKQIKTVLRTGFWIEEIGVGKWYGFKVDKDERFLLGDFTITHNSGKTH
-34 TLTELCN
+34 TLKELCN

-47 SCLFMAFNKSIAEEL
+47 SCLFIAFNKSIAEEL

-108 RKKEYKEKMRYY
+108 RKKEHKEKMRYY

-131 LSLCEINEEN
+131 LSLCEINERN
-141 ISALCI
+141 VSALCI

-210 ECFVGD
+210 EGQ
-216 TCIATSN
+216 
-223 GKMRIDDLTK
+223 DL
-233 QVNEGNSIF
+233 
-242 VKSYNEK
+242 
-249 ERRFELKKVL
+249 
-259 NASSK
+259 
-264 GVREVMKIVVAGKR
+264 
-278 KIGCTYNHL
+278 
-287 FLTVNGY
+287 
-294 KRADELNIGE
+294 
-304 ILVSDTT
+304 
-311 NQPYHNSLNQDQK
+311 
-324 DFVLISSIGDGSLK
+324 
-338 KISLNT
+338 
-344 YRCSFIHGEK
+344 
-354 QLEYL
+354 
-359 FWKACLLG
+359 
-367 REDYVDIIPN
+367 
-377 NGFSKKIAYRFRTQG
+377 
-392 LCFYPEEVNKENILK
+392 
-407 NMSFKQLAILYMDDG
+407 
-422 SLINKND
+422 
-429 VRIYSCAP
+429 
-437 SKELI
+437 
-442 TVMSSRMEAMGIKN
+442 
-456 TIIKSKSS
+456 
-464 LTGRAYWFI
+464 
-473 RVSRNST
+473 
-480 KTFFENI
+480 
-487 ACYTH
+487 
-492 PSMDYKIPKEYKHLI
+492 
-507 GSYEWD
+507 
-513 FSIPKE
+513 
-519 GHTCVTKIIKEGDLK
+519 
-534 EVFDIEVKD
+534 
-543 NHNFI
+543 
-548 VTSKNFTNN
+548 
-557 NKSKNENSGIV
+557 
-568 VHNCQDIF
+568 F

-589 RGRFIAVGDS
+589 RGRFVAVGDS

-612 VFNSIKRM
+612 VFNSIKEM
-620 SNTICLPLSVTYRCA
+620 PNTICLPLSVTYRCA
-635 KKIVEKANEVF
+635 KKIVERANEVF
-646 PGTECVPTVIEGV
+646 PGTECTATAKEGV
-659 IRSGDIFE
+659 VRSGDIFE
-667 AESGDFILCRNNYPL
+667 AESGDFILCRNNFPL
-682 VATFIMLLEKGK
+682 VAAFIMLLEKGK
-694 KASIMGRDFGESL
+694 KASIMGRDFGENL
-707 CRLLDGQERLDD
+707 CRLMDNQSCLDD
-719 LYLLLDDKVSKLKGK
+719 LYLLLEDKASKLKK
-734 GLSEIAITNNA
+734 RGLSEIAIINNA

-758 ILYKRFP
+758 TLYKRFP

>member
-23 VEATAGSGKSK
+23 VEATAGCLGKDTPILMYDGSIKPVQDIRVGDKVMGVDSTPRNVLSVSTGIDKLYKIKPVKGDSWICNSQHLLTVYDQNIARNNKVKKEENQLNPLVDYPISKILKRPVEKTTGAKMKLQLQRTRVDFPEQELPLDPYFVGLWIAEGSKNKNDVSNFSINENDTVLINYLENFKFEGEKVSVHKRKERGCYGINVKLRKGRINPIRAILKNFAKEKGRLNIPKEYFINSQENRLNLIAGILDGDGHLDNNNCYQLITKYKEISDLVVFLCRSLGLAAYCCKKIGRIKSLNFEGEYYSISISGNTNIIPVKVERKKAKERKQIKTVLRTGFWIEEIGVGKWYGFKVDKDERFLLGDFTITHNSGKTH
-34 TLTELCN
+34 TLKELCN

-131 LSLCEINEEN
+131 LSLCEINERN
-141 ISALCI
+141 VSALCI

-210 ECFVGD
+210 EGQ
-216 TCIATSN
+216 
-223 GKMRIDDLTK
+223 DL
-233 QVNEGNSIF
+233 
-242 VKSYNEK
+242 
-249 ERRFELKKVL
+249 
-259 NASSK
+259 
-264 GVREVMKIVVAGKR
+264 
-278 KIGCTYNHL
+278 
-287 FLTVNGY
+287 
-294 KRADELNIGE
+294 
-304 ILVSDTT
+304 
-311 NQPYHNSLNQDQK
+311 
-324 DFVLISSIGDGSLK
+324 
-338 KISLNT
+338 
-344 YRCSFIHGEK
+344 
-354 QLEYL
+354 
-359 FWKACLLG
+359 
-367 REDYVDIIPN
+367 
-377 NGFSKKIAYRFRTQG
+377 
-392 LCFYPEEVNKENILK
+392 
-407 NMSFKQLAILYMDDG
+407 
-422 SLINKND
+422 
-429 VRIYSCAP
+429 
-437 SKELI
+437 
-442 TVMSSRMEAMGIKN
+442 
-456 TIIKSKSS
+456 
-464 LTGRAYWFI
+464 
-473 RVSRNST
+473 
-480 KTFFENI
+480 
-487 ACYTH
+487 
-492 PSMDYKIPKEYKHLI
+492 
-507 GSYEWD
+507 
-513 FSIPKE
+513 
-519 GHTCVTKIIKEGDLK
+519 
-534 EVFDIEVKD
+534 
-543 NHNFI
+543 
-548 VTSKNFTNN
+548 
-557 NKSKNENSGIV
+557 
-568 VHNCQDIF
+568 F

-646 PGTECVPTVIEGV
+646 PGTECVPTAIEGV

>member
-23 VEATAGSGKSK
+23 VEATAGCLGKNTPILMYDGSIKPIQDIRVGDKVMGVDSTPRNVLSVSTGIDKLYEIKPVKGDSWICNSQHLLTVYDQNIARNNKVKKEENQLNPLVDYPISKILKRPVEKTTGAKKKLQLQRTGVDFPEQELPLDPYFVGLWIAEGSKNKNDVSNFSINENDTVLINYLENFKFEGEKVSVHKRKERGCYGINVKLRKGRINPIRAILKNFAKEKGRLNIPKEYFINSQENRLNLIAGILDGDGHLDNNNCYQLITKYKEISDLVVFLCRSLGLAAYCCKKIGRIKSLNFEGEYYSISISGNTNIIPVKVKRKKAKERKQIKTVLRTGFWIEEIGVGKWYGFKVDKDERFLLGDFTITHNSGKTH
-34 TLTELCN
+34 TLKELCN

-47 SCLFMAFNKSIAEEL
+47 SCLFMTFNKSIAEEL

-131 LSLCEINEEN
+131 LSLCEINERN
-141 ISALCI
+141 VSALCI

-195 VDEMN
+195 VDEIN

-210 ECFVGD
+210 EGQ
-216 TCIATSN
+216 
-223 GKMRIDDLTK
+223 DL
-233 QVNEGNSIF
+233 
-242 VKSYNEK
+242 
-249 ERRFELKKVL
+249 
-259 NASSK
+259 
-264 GVREVMKIVVAGKR
+264 
-278 KIGCTYNHL
+278 
-287 FLTVNGY
+287 
-294 KRADELNIGE
+294 
-304 ILVSDTT
+304 
-311 NQPYHNSLNQDQK
+311 
-324 DFVLISSIGDGSLK
+324 
-338 KISLNT
+338 
-344 YRCSFIHGEK
+344 
-354 QLEYL
+354 
-359 FWKACLLG
+359 
-367 REDYVDIIPN
+367 
-377 NGFSKKIAYRFRTQG
+377 
-392 LCFYPEEVNKENILK
+392 
-407 NMSFKQLAILYMDDG
+407 
-422 SLINKND
+422 
-429 VRIYSCAP
+429 
-437 SKELI
+437 
-442 TVMSSRMEAMGIKN
+442 
-456 TIIKSKSS
+456 
-464 LTGRAYWFI
+464 
-473 RVSRNST
+473 
-480 KTFFENI
+480 
-487 ACYTH
+487 
-492 PSMDYKIPKEYKHLI
+492 
-507 GSYEWD
+507 
-513 FSIPKE
+513 
-519 GHTCVTKIIKEGDLK
+519 
-534 EVFDIEVKD
+534 
-543 NHNFI
+543 
-548 VTSKNFTNN
+548 
-557 NKSKNENSGIV
+557 
-568 VHNCQDIF
+568 F

-612 VFNSIKRM
+612 VFNSIKEM
-620 SNTICLPLSVTYRCA
+620 PNTICLPLSVTYRCA
-635 KKIVEKANEVF
+635 KKIVEVANKVF
-646 PGTECVPTVIEGV
+646 PGTECVPTAKEGIV
-659 IRSGDIFE
+659 RSGDIFE
-667 AESGDFILCRNNYPL
+667 AENGDFILCRNNYPL
-682 VATFIMLLEKGK
+682 VVTFIMLLERGK
-694 KASIMGRDFGESL
+694 KVSIMGRDFGESL
-707 CRLLDGQERLDD
+707 CRLMDNQSCLDD
-719 LYLLLDDKVSKLKGK
+719 LYLLLEDKASKLKER

-815 KTPKALYAEDCLKF
+815 KTSKALYAEECLKF
-829 VAITRAKEELVYCH
+829 VAITRAKEELVYCY
-843 INTEESPL
+843 IETGK

>member
-23 VEATAGSGKSK
+23 VEATAGCLGKDTPILMYDGSIKPVQDIRVGDKVMGVDSTPRNVLSVSTGIDKLYKIKPVKGDSWICNSQHLLTVYDQNIARNNKVKKEENQLNPLVDYPISKILKRPVEKTTGAKMKLQLQRTGVDFPEQELPLDPYFVGLWIAEGSKNKNDVSNFSINENDTVLINYLENFKFEGEKVSVHKRKERGCYGINVKLRKGRINPIRAILKNFAKEKGRLNIPKEYSINSQENRLNLIAGILDGDGHLDNNNCYQLITKYKEISDLVVFLCRSLGLAAYCCKKIGRIKSLNFEGEYYSISISGNTNIIPVKVERKKAKERKQIKTVLRTGFWIEEIGVGKWYGFKVDKDERFLLGDFTITHNSGKTH
-34 TLTELCN
+34 TLKELCN

-108 RKKEYKEKMRYY
+108 RKKEHKEKMRYY

-131 LSLCEINEEN
+131 LSLCEINERN
-141 ISALCI
+141 VSALCI

-210 ECFVGD
+210 EGQ
-216 TCIATSN
+216 
-223 GKMRIDDLTK
+223 DL
-233 QVNEGNSIF
+233 
-242 VKSYNEK
+242 
-249 ERRFELKKVL
+249 
-259 NASSK
+259 
-264 GVREVMKIVVAGKR
+264 
-278 KIGCTYNHL
+278 
-287 FLTVNGY
+287 
-294 KRADELNIGE
+294 
-304 ILVSDTT
+304 
-311 NQPYHNSLNQDQK
+311 
-324 DFVLISSIGDGSLK
+324 
-338 KISLNT
+338 
-344 YRCSFIHGEK
+344 
-354 QLEYL
+354 
-359 FWKACLLG
+359 
-367 REDYVDIIPN
+367 
-377 NGFSKKIAYRFRTQG
+377 
-392 LCFYPEEVNKENILK
+392 
-407 NMSFKQLAILYMDDG
+407 
-422 SLINKND
+422 
-429 VRIYSCAP
+429 
-437 SKELI
+437 
-442 TVMSSRMEAMGIKN
+442 
-456 TIIKSKSS
+456 
-464 LTGRAYWFI
+464 
-473 RVSRNST
+473 
-480 KTFFENI
+480 
-487 ACYTH
+487 
-492 PSMDYKIPKEYKHLI
+492 
-507 GSYEWD
+507 
-513 FSIPKE
+513 
-519 GHTCVTKIIKEGDLK
+519 
-534 EVFDIEVKD
+534 
-543 NHNFI
+543 
-548 VTSKNFTNN
+548 
-557 NKSKNENSGIV
+557 
-568 VHNCQDIF
+568 F

-589 RGRFIAVGDS
+589 RGRFVAVGDS

-612 VFNSIKRM
+612 VFNSIKEM
-620 SNTICLPLSVTYRCA
+620 PNTICLPLSVTYRCA
-635 KKIVEKANEVF
+635 KKIVERANEVF
-646 PGTECVPTVIEGV
+646 PGTECTATAKEGV
-659 IRSGDIFE
+659 VRSGDIFE
-667 AESGDFILCRNNYPL
+667 AESGDFILCRNNFPL
-682 VATFIMLLEKGK
+682 VAAFIMLLEKGK
-694 KASIMGRDFGESL
+694 KASIMGRDFGENL
-707 CRLLDGQERLDD
+707 CRLMDNQSCLDD
-719 LYLLLDDKVSKLKGK
+719 LYLLLEDKASKLKK
-734 GLSEIAITNNA
+734 RGLSEIAIINNA

-758 ILYKRFP
+758 TLYKRFP

-829 VAITRAKEELVYCH
+829 VVITRAKEELVYCH

>member
-23 VEATAGSGKSK
+23 VEATAGCLGKDTPILMYDGSIKPVQDIRVGDKVMGVDSTPRNVLSVSTGIDKLYKIKPVKGDSWICNSQHLLTVYDQNIARNNKVKKEENQLNPLVDYPISKILKRPVEKITGAKMKLQLQRTGVDFPEQELPLDPYFVGLWIAEGSKNKNDVSNFSINENDTVLINYLENFKFEGEKVSVHKRKERGCYGINVKLRKGRINPIRAILKNFAKEKGRLNIPKEYFINSQENRLNLIAGILDGDGHLDNNNCYQLITKYKEISDLVVFLCRSLGLAAYCCKKIGRIKSLNFEGEYYSISISGNTNIIPVKVERKKAKERKQIKTVLRTGFWIEEIGVGKWYGFKVDKDERFLLGDFTITHNSGKTH
-34 TLTELCN
+34 TLKELCN

-131 LSLCEINEEN
+131 LSLCEINERN
-141 ISALCI
+141 VSALCI

-170 DCAKIQDNKSF
+170 DCAKIQGNKSF

-195 VDEMN
+195 VDEIN

-210 ECFVGD
+210 EGQ
-216 TCIATSN
+216 
-223 GKMRIDDLTK
+223 DL
-233 QVNEGNSIF
+233 
-242 VKSYNEK
+242 
-249 ERRFELKKVL
+249 
-259 NASSK
+259 
-264 GVREVMKIVVAGKR
+264 
-278 KIGCTYNHL
+278 
-287 FLTVNGY
+287 
-294 KRADELNIGE
+294 
-304 ILVSDTT
+304 
-311 NQPYHNSLNQDQK
+311 
-324 DFVLISSIGDGSLK
+324 
-338 KISLNT
+338 
-344 YRCSFIHGEK
+344 
-354 QLEYL
+354 
-359 FWKACLLG
+359 
-367 REDYVDIIPN
+367 
-377 NGFSKKIAYRFRTQG
+377 
-392 LCFYPEEVNKENILK
+392 
-407 NMSFKQLAILYMDDG
+407 
-422 SLINKND
+422 
-429 VRIYSCAP
+429 
-437 SKELI
+437 
-442 TVMSSRMEAMGIKN
+442 
-456 TIIKSKSS
+456 
-464 LTGRAYWFI
+464 
-473 RVSRNST
+473 
-480 KTFFENI
+480 
-487 ACYTH
+487 
-492 PSMDYKIPKEYKHLI
+492 
-507 GSYEWD
+507 
-513 FSIPKE
+513 
-519 GHTCVTKIIKEGDLK
+519 
-534 EVFDIEVKD
+534 
-543 NHNFI
+543 
-548 VTSKNFTNN
+548 
-557 NKSKNENSGIV
+557 
-568 VHNCQDIF
+568 F

-589 RGRFIAVGDS
+589 RGRFVAVGDS

-612 VFNSIKRM
+612 VFNSIKGM
-620 SNTICLPLSVTYRCA
+620 PNTICLPLSVTYRCA

-646 PGTECVPTVIEGV
+646 PGTECTATAKEGV
-659 IRSGDIFE
+659 VRSGDIFE
-667 AESGDFILCRNNYPL
+667 AESGDFILCRNNFPL
-682 VATFIMLLEKGK
+682 VVAFIMLLEKGK
-694 KASIMGRDFGESL
+694 KASIMGRDFGENL
-707 CRLLDGQERLDD
+707 CRLMDNQSCLDD
-719 LYLLLDDKVSKLKGK
+719 LYLLLEDKASKLKK
-734 GLSEIAITNNA
+734 RGLSEIAIINNA

-758 ILYKRFP
+758 TLYKRFP

>member
-23 VEATAGSGKSK
+23 VEATAGCLGKDTPILMYDGSIKPVQDIRVGDKVMGVDSTPRNVLSVSTGIDKLYKIKPVKGDSWICNSQHLLTVYDQNIARNNKVKKEENQLNPLVDYPISKILKRPVEKTTGAKMKLQLQRTGVDFPEQELPLDPYFVGLWIAEGSKNKNDVSNFSINENDTVLINYLENFKFEGEKVSVHKRKERGCYGINVKLRKGRINPIRAILKNFAKEKGRLNIPKEYFINSQENRLNLIAGILDGDGHLDNNNCYQLITKYKEISDLVVFLCRSLGLAAYCCKKIGRIKSLNFEGEYYSISISGNTNIIPVKVERKKAKERKQIKTVLRTGFWIEEIGVGKWYGFKVDKDERFLLGDFTITHNSGKTH
-34 TLTELCN
+34 TLKELCN

-62 KTKLPTTV
+62 KTKLPTTI

-131 LSLCEINEEN
+131 LSLCEINERN
-141 ISALCI
+141 VSALCI

-210 ECFVGD
+210 EGQ
-216 TCIATSN
+216 
-223 GKMRIDDLTK
+223 DL
-233 QVNEGNSIF
+233 
-242 VKSYNEK
+242 
-249 ERRFELKKVL
+249 
-259 NASSK
+259 
-264 GVREVMKIVVAGKR
+264 
-278 KIGCTYNHL
+278 
-287 FLTVNGY
+287 
-294 KRADELNIGE
+294 
-304 ILVSDTT
+304 
-311 NQPYHNSLNQDQK
+311 
-324 DFVLISSIGDGSLK
+324 
-338 KISLNT
+338 
-344 YRCSFIHGEK
+344 
-354 QLEYL
+354 
-359 FWKACLLG
+359 
-367 REDYVDIIPN
+367 
-377 NGFSKKIAYRFRTQG
+377 
-392 LCFYPEEVNKENILK
+392 
-407 NMSFKQLAILYMDDG
+407 
-422 SLINKND
+422 
-429 VRIYSCAP
+429 
-437 SKELI
+437 
-442 TVMSSRMEAMGIKN
+442 
-456 TIIKSKSS
+456 
-464 LTGRAYWFI
+464 
-473 RVSRNST
+473 
-480 KTFFENI
+480 
-487 ACYTH
+487 
-492 PSMDYKIPKEYKHLI
+492 
-507 GSYEWD
+507 
-513 FSIPKE
+513 
-519 GHTCVTKIIKEGDLK
+519 
-534 EVFDIEVKD
+534 
-543 NHNFI
+543 
-548 VTSKNFTNN
+548 
-557 NKSKNENSGIV
+557 
-568 VHNCQDIF
+568 F

-646 PGTECVPTVIEGV
+646 PGTECVPTAIEGV

>member
-23 VEATAGSGKSK
+23 VEATAGCLGKDTPILMHDGSIKPVQDIRVGDKVMGVDSTPRNVLSVSTGIDKLYKIKPVKGDSWICNSQHLLTVYDQNIARNNKVKKEENQLNPLVDYPISKILKKPVEKTTGAKMKLQLQRTGVDFPEQELSLDPYFVGLWIAEGSKNKNDVSNFSINENDTVLINYLENFKFEGEKVSVHKRKERGCYGINVKLRKGRINPIRAILKNFAKEKGRLNIPKEYFINSQENRLNLIAGILDGDGHLDNNNCYQLITKYKEISDLVVFLCRSLGLAAYCCKKIGRIKSLNFEGEYYSISISGNTNIIPVKVERKKAKERKQIKTVLRTGFWIEEIGVGKWYGFKVDKDERFLLGDFTITHNSGKTH
-34 TLTELCN
+34 TLKELCN

-131 LSLCEINEEN
+131 LSLCEINERN
-141 ISALCI
+141 VSALCI
-147 EYDLDYENSMINDLN
+147 EYDLDYEDSMINDLN

-195 VDEMN
+195 VDEAN

-210 ECFVGD
+210 E
-216 TCIATSN
+216 SQ
-223 GKMRIDDLTK
+223 DL
-233 QVNEGNSIF
+233 
-242 VKSYNEK
+242 
-249 ERRFELKKVL
+249 
-259 NASSK
+259 
-264 GVREVMKIVVAGKR
+264 
-278 KIGCTYNHL
+278 
-287 FLTVNGY
+287 
-294 KRADELNIGE
+294 
-304 ILVSDTT
+304 
-311 NQPYHNSLNQDQK
+311 
-324 DFVLISSIGDGSLK
+324 
-338 KISLNT
+338 
-344 YRCSFIHGEK
+344 
-354 QLEYL
+354 
-359 FWKACLLG
+359 
-367 REDYVDIIPN
+367 
-377 NGFSKKIAYRFRTQG
+377 
-392 LCFYPEEVNKENILK
+392 
-407 NMSFKQLAILYMDDG
+407 
-422 SLINKND
+422 
-429 VRIYSCAP
+429 
-437 SKELI
+437 
-442 TVMSSRMEAMGIKN
+442 
-456 TIIKSKSS
+456 
-464 LTGRAYWFI
+464 
-473 RVSRNST
+473 
-480 KTFFENI
+480 
-487 ACYTH
+487 
-492 PSMDYKIPKEYKHLI
+492 
-507 GSYEWD
+507 
-513 FSIPKE
+513 
-519 GHTCVTKIIKEGDLK
+519 
-534 EVFDIEVKD
+534 
-543 NHNFI
+543 
-548 VTSKNFTNN
+548 
-557 NKSKNENSGIV
+557 
-568 VHNCQDIF
+568 F

-635 KKIVEKANEVF
+635 KKIVEKSNEVF
-646 PGTECVPTVIEGV
+646 PGTECVPTAIEGV
-659 IRSGDIFE
+659 IRSGDILE

-682 VATFIMLLEKGK
+682 VVAFIMLLEKGK
-694 KASIMGRDFGESL
+694 KASIMGRDFGENL
-707 CRLLDGQERLDD
+707 CRLMDNQSCLDD
-719 LYLLLDDKVSKLKGK
+719 LYLLLEDKASKLKK
-734 GLSEIAITNNA
+734 RGLSEIAIINNA

-758 ILYKRFP
+758 TLYKRFP

>member
-23 VEATAGSGKSK
+23 VEATAGCLGKDTPILMYDGSIKPVQDIRVGDKVMGVDSTPRNVLSVSTGIDKLYKIKPVKGDSWICNSQHLLTVYDQNIARNNKVKKEENQLNPLVDYPISKILKRPVEKTTGAKMKLQLQRTGVDFPEQELPLDPYFVGLWIAEGSKNKNDVSNFSINENDTVLINYLENFKFEGEKVSVHKRKERGCYGINVKLRKGRINLIRAILKNFAKEKGRLNIPKEYFINSQENRLNLIAGILDGDGHLDNNNCYQLITKYKEISDLVVFLCRSLGLAAYCCKKIGRIKSLNFEGEYYSISISGNTNIIPVKVERKKAKERKQIKTVLRTGFWIEEIGVGKWYGFKVDKDERFLLGDFTITHNSGKTH
-34 TLTELCN
+34 TLKELCN

-131 LSLCEINEEN
+131 LSLCEINERN
-141 ISALCI
+141 VSALCI

-210 ECFVGD
+210 EGQ
-216 TCIATSN
+216 
-223 GKMRIDDLTK
+223 DL
-233 QVNEGNSIF
+233 
-242 VKSYNEK
+242 
-249 ERRFELKKVL
+249 
-259 NASSK
+259 
-264 GVREVMKIVVAGKR
+264 
-278 KIGCTYNHL
+278 
-287 FLTVNGY
+287 
-294 KRADELNIGE
+294 
-304 ILVSDTT
+304 
-311 NQPYHNSLNQDQK
+311 
-324 DFVLISSIGDGSLK
+324 
-338 KISLNT
+338 
-344 YRCSFIHGEK
+344 
-354 QLEYL
+354 
-359 FWKACLLG
+359 
-367 REDYVDIIPN
+367 
-377 NGFSKKIAYRFRTQG
+377 
-392 LCFYPEEVNKENILK
+392 
-407 NMSFKQLAILYMDDG
+407 
-422 SLINKND
+422 
-429 VRIYSCAP
+429 
-437 SKELI
+437 
-442 TVMSSRMEAMGIKN
+442 
-456 TIIKSKSS
+456 
-464 LTGRAYWFI
+464 
-473 RVSRNST
+473 
-480 KTFFENI
+480 
-487 ACYTH
+487 
-492 PSMDYKIPKEYKHLI
+492 
-507 GSYEWD
+507 
-513 FSIPKE
+513 
-519 GHTCVTKIIKEGDLK
+519 
-534 EVFDIEVKD
+534 
-543 NHNFI
+543 
-548 VTSKNFTNN
+548 
-557 NKSKNENSGIV
+557 
-568 VHNCQDIF
+568 F

-589 RGRFIAVGDS
+589 RGRFVAVGDS

-612 VFNSIKRM
+612 VFNSIKGM
-620 SNTICLPLSVTYRCA
+620 PNTICLPLSVTYRCA
-635 KKIVEKANEVF
+635 KKIVEVANEVF
-646 PGTECVPTVIEGV
+646 PGTECVPTAKEGV
-659 IRSGDIFE
+659 VRSGDIFE
-667 AESGDFILCRNNYPL
+667 AESGDFVLCRNNFPL

>member
-23 VEATAGSGKSK
+23 VEATAGCLGKDTPILMYDGSIKPVQDIRVGDKVMGVDSTPRNVLSVSTGIDKLYKIKPVKGDSWICNSQHLLTVYDQNIARNNKVKKEENQLNPLVDYPISKILKRPVEKTTGAKMKLQLQRTGVDFPEQELPLDPYFVGLWIAEGSKNKNDVSNFSINENDTVLINYLENFKFEGEKVSVHKRKERGCYGINVKLRKGRINPIRAILKNFAKEKGRLNIPKEYFINSQENRLNLIAGILDGDGHLDNNNCYQLITKYKEIADLVVFLCRSLGLAAYCCKKIGRIKSLNFEGEYYSISISGNTNIIPVKVERKKAKERKQIKTVLRTGFWIEEIGVGKWYGFKVDKDERFLLGDFTITHNSGKTH
-34 TLTELCN
+34 TLKELCN

-108 RKKEYKEKMRYY
+108 RKKEHKEKMRYY

-131 LSLCEINEEN
+131 LSLCEINERN
-141 ISALCI
+141 VSALCI

-210 ECFVGD
+210 EGQ
-216 TCIATSN
+216 
-223 GKMRIDDLTK
+223 DL
-233 QVNEGNSIF
+233 
-242 VKSYNEK
+242 
-249 ERRFELKKVL
+249 
-259 NASSK
+259 
-264 GVREVMKIVVAGKR
+264 
-278 KIGCTYNHL
+278 
-287 FLTVNGY
+287 
-294 KRADELNIGE
+294 
-304 ILVSDTT
+304 
-311 NQPYHNSLNQDQK
+311 
-324 DFVLISSIGDGSLK
+324 
-338 KISLNT
+338 
-344 YRCSFIHGEK
+344 
-354 QLEYL
+354 
-359 FWKACLLG
+359 
-367 REDYVDIIPN
+367 
-377 NGFSKKIAYRFRTQG
+377 
-392 LCFYPEEVNKENILK
+392 
-407 NMSFKQLAILYMDDG
+407 
-422 SLINKND
+422 
-429 VRIYSCAP
+429 
-437 SKELI
+437 
-442 TVMSSRMEAMGIKN
+442 
-456 TIIKSKSS
+456 
-464 LTGRAYWFI
+464 
-473 RVSRNST
+473 
-480 KTFFENI
+480 
-487 ACYTH
+487 
-492 PSMDYKIPKEYKHLI
+492 
-507 GSYEWD
+507 
-513 FSIPKE
+513 
-519 GHTCVTKIIKEGDLK
+519 
-534 EVFDIEVKD
+534 
-543 NHNFI
+543 
-548 VTSKNFTNN
+548 
-557 NKSKNENSGIV
+557 
-568 VHNCQDIF
+568 F

-589 RGRFIAVGDS
+589 RGRFVAVGDS

-612 VFNSIKRM
+612 VFNSIKEM
-620 SNTICLPLSVTYRCA
+620 PNTICLPLSVTYRCA
-635 KKIVEKANEVF
+635 KKIVERANEVF
-646 PGTECVPTVIEGV
+646 PGTECTATAKEGV
-659 IRSGDIFE
+659 VRSGDIFE
-667 AESGDFILCRNNYPL
+667 AESGDFILCRNNFPL
-682 VATFIMLLEKGK
+682 VAAFIMLLEKGK
-694 KASIMGRDFGESL
+694 KASIMGWDFGENL
-707 CRLLDGQERLDD
+707 CRLMDNQSCLDD
-719 LYLLLDDKVSKLKGK
+719 LYLLLEDKASKLKK
-734 GLSEIAITNNA
+734 RGLSEIAIINNA

-758 ILYKRFP
+758 TLYKRFP